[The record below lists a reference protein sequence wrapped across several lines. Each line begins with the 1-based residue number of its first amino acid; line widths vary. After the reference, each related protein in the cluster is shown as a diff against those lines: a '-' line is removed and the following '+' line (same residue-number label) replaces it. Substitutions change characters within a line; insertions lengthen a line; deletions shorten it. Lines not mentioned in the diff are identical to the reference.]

1 MAETENTKNTTE
13 LILENIENGFKEIKK
28 DLENVK
34 AAISETGIAATNTT
48 AGLAND
54 VKKISNKVEEKIKSA
69 DVVTGLAGGS
79 VNISNGF
86 MYSAS
91 SEMIDHNSIGA
102 IPGLTT
108 YTVPDDKNYLIQ
120 WPTKS
125 FMEQTPSDKRNITIN
140 FGKRHFGQLCNTCY
154 RMPKYTDL
162 YNDEPTYNLRVNL
175 NDDSIVLKTKA
186 DLTEDELTMLSTA
199 EIEDTSDVFECKGT
213 ASLPEYTSDFYINGK
228 SPYAAVI
235 KCDQFVVS
243 GNPNVKAVI
252 TDTIIMDE
260 ELILRNRAGMG
271 QYGRQN
277 TIGVIGIH
285 GGNKTSAFKIYV
297 PKGKSKFNLINS
309 TLNPDNEYVKNNISK
324 ISDYATIA
332 DVSFQYYTLI
342 AVEPTEEMTAFL
354 IKEADKL
361 VKLSVSVVSHDFT
374 QYFDYCD
381 LAWAKNK
388 DKEFHYMYRQWFDYL
403 TPTEEDYKY
412 YKFNDDVAQNTFKN
426 YNPQATDYTVTLT
439 DASALK
445 YANTEYG
452 QTVYALGDSS
462 GLYHNKTN
470 TMIIPNKKYAWDF
483 TKAVYCDA
491 DFPFDGSE
499 VNDGASE
506 NTTSDGRSIYS
517 LNISPDPINTPSMY
531 HLVDFYK
538 NNLIDRQNAD
548 VHLLVESDR
557 GYDADTKTYTTYD
570 NVLAQYYLES
580 DYRCLLKHKTH
591 DGSLSDIE
599 NLVIVG
605 ETVYGEPSKYTK
617 YVPYFYN
624 RSIKTI
630 KGTDITIVPFRL
642 EAKQGKVTGVTS
654 EEVAVPETPMEIIL
668 DGNCAV
674 SAWQGGLY
682 YDRTG
687 KHHIITPEK
696 GEYNA
701 KYVHILVDETNP
713 LVTSANACRYRLAL
727 FTKDKTKRYNYT
739 TKTWE
744 EVASYTGDT
753 GTFAELF
760 PEEFAKLTDVV
771 EV

>member
-1 MAETENTKNTTE
+1 MSEPKATTTE
-13 LILENIENGFKEIKK
+13 QILDNITSEFKQIKTDLENIKT
-28 DLENVK
+28 
-34 AAISETGIAATNTT
+34 AISDTGVTVANTT
-48 AGLAND
+48 RGLAND
-54 VKKISNKVEEKIKSA
+54 INKISSKVEENIKAA
-69 DVVTGLAGGS
+69 DVVAGLAGGS

-91 SEMIDHNSIGA
+91 SEVIDHNSIGV

-162 YNDEPTYNLRVNL
+162 YNNDTTYSLRVNL
-175 NDDSIVLKTKA
+175 NDDSIVLKKKI
-186 DLTEDELTMLSTA
+186 DLTEDELTMLDVVGL
-199 EIEDTSDVFECKGT
+199 EDGSDIFECKGT

-235 KCDQFVVS
+235 KCDQFVVT
-243 GNPNVKAVI
+243 GNPNVKAVV

-271 QYGRQN
+271 EYGREN
-277 TIGVIGIH
+277 TMGMIGIH
-285 GGNKTSAFKIYV
+285 GGNTTTAFKIFV

-324 ISDYATIA
+324 ISKYATIA
-332 DVSFQYYTLI
+332 DITYQYYTLI
-342 AVEPTEEMTAFL
+342 AVDPTEEMTAFL
-354 IKEADKL
+354 IKEAEKL
-361 VKLSVSVVSHDFT
+361 AKLSVSIISHDYT
-374 QYFDYCD
+374 KYFDYCE
-381 LAWAKNK
+381 LAWLENK
-388 DKEFHYMYRQWFDYL
+388 DKTFHYMYQQWFDYL
-403 TPTEEDYKY
+403 KPTEEDYTH
-412 YKFNDDVAQNTFKN
+412 YKFSDDVAQNTFRN
-426 YNPQATDYTVTLT
+426 YSPTTTEYIITLSDAYT
-439 DASALK
+439 LK

-452 QTVYALGDSS
+452 EAVYALGDTN

-470 TMIIPNKKYAWDF
+470 TMIIPNKKYTWNF
-483 TKAVYCDA
+483 NKAVYCDT
-491 DFPFDGSE
+491 DFPFDGAESGE
-499 VNDGASE
+499 E
-506 NTTSDGRSIYS
+506 CEHTTDDGRNIY
-517 LNISPDPINTPSMY
+517 NISVYTDLINSPSVY
-531 HLVDFYK
+531 PVIDFYK
-538 NNLIDRQNAD
+538 NNITEIQNAD
-548 VHLLVESDR
+548 VHFIIEPER
-557 GYDADTKTYTTYD
+557 GYDADTKTFTTYE
-570 NVLAQYYLES
+570 NLLVQFYLES
-580 DYRCLLKHKTH
+580 DYRAQLKSKAS

-605 ETVYGEPSKYTK
+605 ETKYGRPSKYTK
-617 YVPYFYN
+617 YLPYFYN

-630 KGTDITIVPFRL
+630 KGTDITLVPFRL
-642 EAKQGKVTGVTS
+642 EAKEGKVTGVTNDD
-654 EEVAVPETPMEIIL
+654 VAVPEAPMEIIL
-668 DGNCAV
+668 DGECAI
-674 SAWQGGLY
+674 SAWRGGLY

-713 LVTSANACRYRLAL
+713 IVTSANACRYRLAL

-744 EVASYTGDT
+744 EVASYTGNT
-753 GTFAELF
+753 ATFAELF
-760 PEEFAKLTDVV
+760 PEEFAKLTDVT

>member
-1 MAETENTKNTTE
+1 MSEPKTTTTE
-13 LILENIENGFKEIKK
+13 QILDNITSEFKQIKTDLENIKT
-28 DLENVK
+28 
-34 AAISETGIAATNTT
+34 AISDTGVTVANTT
-48 AGLAND
+48 RGLAND
-54 VKKISNKVEEKIKSA
+54 INKISSKVEENIKAA
-69 DVVTGLAGGS
+69 DVVAGLAGGS

-91 SEMIDHNSIGA
+91 SEVIDHNSIGV

-162 YNDEPTYNLRVNL
+162 YDNDTTYSLRVNL
-175 NDDSIVLKTKA
+175 NDDSIVLKKKI
-186 DLTEDELTMLSTA
+186 DLTDDELTMLDVVGL
-199 EIEDTSDVFECKGT
+199 EDTSDIFECKGT

-235 KCDQFVVS
+235 KCDQFVVT
-243 GNPNVKAVI
+243 GNPNIKAVV

-271 QYGRQN
+271 TYGRGN
-277 TIGVIGIH
+277 TMGMIGIH
-285 GGNKTSAFKIYV
+285 GGNTTTAFKIFV

-324 ISDYATIA
+324 ISKYATIA
-332 DVSFQYYTLI
+332 DVTYQYYTLI
-342 AVEPTEEMTAFL
+342 AVDPTEEMTAFL
-354 IKEADKL
+354 IKEAEKL
-361 VKLSVSVVSHDFT
+361 AKLSVSIISHDYT
-374 QYFDYCD
+374 KYFDYCE
-381 LAWAKNK
+381 LAWLQNK
-388 DKEFHYMYRQWFDYL
+388 DKTFHYMYQQWFDYL
-403 TPTEEDYKY
+403 KPTEEDYKY
-412 YKFNDDVAQNTFKN
+412 YRFNDDIAQNTFRN
-426 YNPQATDYTVTLT
+426 YSPTTTEYIITLSDAYT
-439 DASALK
+439 LK
-445 YANTEYG
+445 YANTESG
-452 QTVYALGDSS
+452 ESVYSLGDTN

-470 TMIIPNKKYAWDF
+470 TMVIPNKKYTWNF
-483 TKAVYCDA
+483 NKAVYCDT
-491 DFPFDGSE
+491 DFPFDGAE
-499 VNDGASE
+499 AGE
-506 NTTSDGRSIYS
+506 QCEHTTDDGRNIYSISVYTDLINSPSIY
-517 LNISPDPINTPSMY
+517 PII
-531 HLVDFYK
+531 DFYK
-538 NNLIDRQNAD
+538 NNITEIQNAD
-548 VHLLVESDR
+548 VHFIVEPER
-557 GYDADTKTYTTYD
+557 GYDADTKTFTTYE
-570 NVLAQYYLES
+570 NLLVQFYLES
-580 DYRCLLKHKTH
+580 DYRAQLKSKAS

-599 NLVIVG
+599 NLVIIG
-605 ETVYGEPSKYTK
+605 ETRYGRPSKYTK
-617 YVPYFYN
+617 YLPYFYN

-630 KGTDITIVPFRL
+630 KGTDITLVPFRL
-642 EAKQGKVTGVTS
+642 EAKEGKVTGVTNDD
-654 EEVAVPETPMEIIL
+654 VAVPDTPMEIIL
-668 DGNCAV
+668 DGDCAI
-674 SAWQGGLY
+674 SAWRGGLY

-713 LVTSANACRYRLAL
+713 IVTSANACRYRLAL

-744 EVASYTGDT
+744 EVASYSGDT
-753 GTFAELF
+753 ATFAELF
-760 PEEFAKLTDVV
+760 PEEFAKLTDVT

>member
-1 MAETENTKNTTE
+1 MPESKNTTE

-34 AAISETGIAATNTT
+34 AAISETGVAAANTT

-54 VKKISNKVEEKIKSA
+54 VKKISNKVEEKIKAA

-162 YNDEPTYNLRVNL
+162 YNNDTTYNLRVNL
-175 NDDSIVLKTKA
+175 NDDSIVLKKKT
-186 DLTEDELTMLSTA
+186 DLTEDELTMLTTA
-199 EIEDTSDVFECKGT
+199 ELEDTSDVFECKGT

-228 SPYAAVI
+228 APYAAVI

-271 QYGRQN
+271 ENGRQN
-277 TIGVIGIH
+277 SMGVIGIH
-285 GGNKTSAFKIYV
+285 GGNKTTAFKIYV
-297 PKGKSKFNLINS
+297 PKGKPKFNLINS

-381 LAWAKNK
+381 LAWAENK

-403 TPTEEDYKY
+403 TPTEEDYTY
-412 YKFNDDVAQNTFKN
+412 YKFSDDAAQNTFKN
-426 YNPQATDYTVTLT
+426 YNPTVTDYTITLT
-439 DASALK
+439 DATALK

-452 QTVYALGDSS
+452 QDVYALGDSN

-470 TMIIPNKKYAWDF
+470 TMIIPNKKYSWMF
-483 TKAVYCDA
+483 TKAVYCDT
-491 DFPFDGSE
+491 DFPFDGSGT
-499 VNDGASE
+499 NDGPSE
-506 NTTSDGRSIYS
+506 NTTSDGRNIYR
-517 LNISPDPINTPSMY
+517 LNISPDPVTTPSMY
-531 HLVDFYK
+531 QLVDFYK
-538 NNLIDRQNAD
+538 TNLIDNQNAD

-580 DYRCLLKHKTH
+580 DYRVYLKHKAH
-591 DGSLSDIE
+591 DETLSDIE

-605 ETVYGEPSKYTK
+605 ETVYGKPSKYTK

-642 EAKQGKVTGVTS
+642 EVKQGKVTGVTS
-654 EEVAVPETPMEIIL
+654 DEVAVPEAPMEIIL
-668 DGNCAV
+668 DGNCAI
-674 SAWQGGLY
+674 SAWKGGLY

-713 LVTSANACRYRLAL
+713 IVTSANACRYRLAL

-753 GTFAELF
+753 ATFAELF
-760 PEEFAKLTDVV
+760 PEEFAKLTDVT

>member
-1 MAETENTKNTTE
+1 MAKEQQASATEQ
-13 LILENIENGFKEIKK
+13 ILANIELEFKEIKN
-28 DLENVK
+28 DLDNVK
-34 AAISETGIAATNTT
+34 AAISETGIAVANTT

-54 VKKISNKVEEKIKSA
+54 VKKISNKVEEKIKAA

-91 SEMIDHNSIGA
+91 SEMINHNSIGA
-102 IPGLTT
+102 IPGLTE

-140 FGKRHFGQLCNTCY
+140 FGKRHFGQLCNTSY

-162 YNDEPTYNLRVNL
+162 YYNDTTYSLRVNL
-175 NDDSIVLKTKA
+175 NDDSIVLKKKA
-186 DLTEDELTMLSTA
+186 DLTEDELTMLTA
-199 EIEDTSDVFECKGT
+199 AELEDGSDIFECEGT
-213 ASLPEYTSDFYINGK
+213 VSLPEYTSDFYINGK
-228 SPYAAVI
+228 APYAAVI
-235 KCDQFVVS
+235 KCDQFVVT
-243 GNPNVKAVI
+243 GNPNVKAVV

-271 QYGRQN
+271 EYGRTN
-277 TIGVIGIH
+277 TMGIIGIH
-285 GGNKTSAFKIYV
+285 GGNKTTAFKIFV

-332 DVSFQYYTLI
+332 DVTYQYYTLI
-342 AVEPTEEMTAFL
+342 AVDPTEEMTAFL

-361 VKLSVSVVSHDFT
+361 AKLSVSIISHDYT
-374 QYFDYCD
+374 KYFNYCE
-381 LAWAKNK
+381 LVWKENK
-388 DKEFHYMYRQWFDYL
+388 DFHYMYQQWFDYL
-403 TPTEEDYKY
+403 VPTEEDYKY
-412 YKFNDDVAQNTFKN
+412 YKFSDDNAQNTFKN
-426 YNPQATDYTVTLT
+426 YNPAAMDYTITIM
-439 DASALK
+439 DATALK
-445 YANTEYG
+445 TANTEYG
-452 QTVYALGDSS
+452 QSVYALGDNS

-470 TMIIPNKKYAWDF
+470 TMVIPNKKYNWLF
-483 TKAVYCDA
+483 TKAVYCDI

-499 VNDGASE
+499 GNDGPSE
-506 NTTSDGRSIYS
+506 PTTDDGRNIYTLSI
-517 LNISPDPINTPSMY
+517 LTDPINTASMY
-531 HLVDFYK
+531 HLVNFYK
-538 NNLIDRQNAD
+538 NNIIDNQNAE

-557 GYDADTKTYTTYD
+557 GYDADTKTFTTYD
-570 NVLAQYYLES
+570 NNLAQYYLES
-580 DYRCLLKHKTH
+580 DYRVQLKHKSR
-591 DGSLSDIE
+591 DESIGDIE
-599 NLVIVG
+599 NLVIIG
-605 ETVYGEPSKYTK
+605 ETVYGSPSKYTN
-617 YVPYFYN
+617 YIPYFYN
-624 RSIKTI
+624 RNIKTI
-630 KGTDITIVPFRL
+630 KGTDITLVPLRL
-642 EAKQGKVTGVTS
+642 EDKEGKVTGVTS
-654 EEVAVPETPMEIIL
+654 DEVAVPEAPMEIIL
-668 DGNCAV
+668 DGNCAI

-687 KHHIITPEK
+687 KHHIITPAK

-713 LVTSANACRYRLAL
+713 IVTSANACRYRLAL
-727 FTKDKTKRYNYT
+727 FTKDKSKRYNYT

-753 GTFAELF
+753 STFAELF

>member
-1 MAETENTKNTTE
+1 MPESKSTTE
-13 LILENIENGFKEIKK
+13 LILKNIENGFKEIKK

-34 AAISETGIAATNTT
+34 AAISDTGVAPANTT
-48 AGLAND
+48 AGLVND
-54 VKKISNKVEEKIKSA
+54 VKKISNKVEEKIKAA

-108 YTVPDDKNYLIQ
+108 YTVPEDKNYLIQ

-140 FGKRHFGQLCNTCY
+140 FSKRHFGQLCNTSY

-162 YNDEPTYNLRVNL
+162 YDNDTTYNLRVNL
-175 NDDSIVLKTKA
+175 NDDSIVLKKKT
-186 DLTEDELTMLSTA
+186 DLTEDELTMLTTA
-199 EIEDTSDVFECKGT
+199 ELEETSDVFECKGT

-228 SPYAAVI
+228 APYAAVI

-243 GNPNVKAVI
+243 GNPNVKAVV

-260 ELILRNRAGMG
+260 ELILRYRAGMG
-271 QYGRQN
+271 QNGRQN
-277 TIGVIGIH
+277 SMGMIGAN
-285 GGNKTSAFKIYV
+285 GGNKSTAFKIFV

-309 TLNPDNEYVKNNISK
+309 TLNPDNEYVKNNISE

-332 DVSFQYYTLI
+332 DASFQYYTLI

-361 VKLSVSVVSHDFT
+361 VKLSVSVVTHDFT
-374 QYFDYCD
+374 KYFDYCELD
-381 LAWAKNK
+381 WVENK
-388 DKEFHYMYRQWFDYL
+388 DKAFHYMYQQWFDYL

-412 YKFNDDVAQNTFKN
+412 YKFSDDVSQNTFKN
-426 YNPQATDYTVTLT
+426 YNPLATDYTITLS
-439 DASALK
+439 DANTLK
-445 YANTEYG
+445 YANTEFG
-452 QTVYALGDSS
+452 QSVYALGDTS
-462 GLYHNKTN
+462 GIYHNKTN
-470 TMIIPNKKYAWDF
+470 TMIIPNKKYKYDF
-483 TKAVYCDA
+483 TKAVYCDT

-499 VNDGASE
+499 ANEPDE
-506 NTTSDGRSIYS
+506 NTTDDGRNIYTLSIFTD
-517 LNISPDPINTPSMY
+517 IVNTPSVY
-531 HLVDFYK
+531 PVVDFYK
-538 NNLIDRQNAD
+538 NNLTETQNAD
-548 VHLLVESDR
+548 VHFIVEADR
-557 GYDADTKTYTTYD
+557 GYDAGTKTFTTYD
-570 NVLAQYYLES
+570 NNLAQYYLES
-580 DYRCLLKHKTH
+580 DYRVKLKHKAH
-591 DGSLSDIE
+591 DETLSDIE

-605 ETVYGEPSKYTK
+605 ETTYGKPSKYTK

-642 EAKQGKVTGVTS
+642 EDKQGKVTGVTS
-654 EEVAVPETPMEIIL
+654 DEVTVPEAPMEIIL

-674 SAWQGGLY
+674 SAWKGGLY
-682 YDRTG
+682 YDHTG

-713 LVTSANACRYRLAL
+713 LVASANACRYRLAL

-753 GTFAELF
+753 ATFAELF

>member
-1 MAETENTKNTTE
+1 MSEPKATTTE
-13 LILENIENGFKEIKK
+13 QILDNITSEFKQIKTDLENIKT
-28 DLENVK
+28 
-34 AAISETGIAATNTT
+34 AISDTGVTVANTT
-48 AGLAND
+48 RGLAND
-54 VKKISNKVEEKIKSA
+54 INKISSKVEENIKAA
-69 DVVTGLAGGS
+69 DVVAGLAGGS

-91 SEMIDHNSIGA
+91 SEVIDHNSIGV

-108 YTVPDDKNYLIQ
+108 YTVPEDKNYLIQ

-140 FGKRHFGQLCNTCY
+140 FGKRHFGQLCNTSY

-162 YNDEPTYNLRVNL
+162 YNNDTTYSLRVNL
-175 NDDSIVLKTKA
+175 NDDSIVLKKKA
-186 DLTEDELTMLSTA
+186 DLTEDELTMLDVVGL
-199 EIEDTSDVFECKGT
+199 EDGSDIFECKGT

-243 GNPNVKAVI
+243 GNPNIKAVV

-271 QYGRQN
+271 TYGRGN
-277 TIGVIGIH
+277 TMGMIGIH
-285 GGNKTSAFKIYV
+285 GGNTTTAFKIFV

-324 ISDYATIA
+324 ISKYATIA
-332 DVSFQYYTLI
+332 DVTYQYYTLI
-342 AVEPTEEMTAFL
+342 AVDPTEEMTAFL
-354 IKEADKL
+354 IKEAEKL
-361 VKLSVSVVSHDFT
+361 AKLSVSIISHDYT
-374 QYFDYCD
+374 KYFDYCE
-381 LAWAKNK
+381 LAWLQNK
-388 DKEFHYMYRQWFDYL
+388 DKTFHYMYQQWFDYL
-403 TPTEEDYKY
+403 KPTEEDYTY
-412 YKFNDDVAQNTFKN
+412 YKFSDDVAQNTFRN
-426 YNPQATDYTVTLT
+426 YSPTTTEYIITLSDAYT
-439 DASALK
+439 LK
-445 YANTEYG
+445 YANTESG
-452 QTVYALGDSS
+452 ESVYSLGDTN

-470 TMIIPNKKYAWDF
+470 TMIIPNKKYTWNF
-483 TKAVYCDA
+483 NKAVYCDT

-499 VNDGASE
+499 AGE
-506 NTTSDGRSIYS
+506 QCEHTTDDGRNIYSISVYTDLINSPSIY
-517 LNISPDPINTPSMY
+517 PII
-531 HLVDFYK
+531 DFYK
-538 NNLIDRQNAD
+538 NNITEIQNAD
-548 VHLLVESDR
+548 VHFIIEPER
-557 GYDADTKTYTTYD
+557 GYDADTKTFTTYE
-570 NVLAQYYLES
+570 NLLVQFYLES
-580 DYRCLLKHKTH
+580 DYRAQLKSKTS

-605 ETVYGEPSKYTK
+605 ETKYGRPSKYTK
-617 YVPYFYN
+617 YLPYFYN

-630 KGTDITIVPFRL
+630 KGTDITLVPFRL
-642 EAKQGKVTGVTS
+642 EAKEGKVTGVTNDD
-654 EEVAVPETPMEIIL
+654 VAVPDAPMEIIL
-668 DGNCAV
+668 DGECAI
-674 SAWQGGLY
+674 SAWKGGLY

-701 KYVHILVDETNP
+701 KYVHILVDETNTI
-713 LVTSANACRYRLAL
+713 VTSANACRYRLAL

-753 GTFAELF
+753 ATFAELF
-760 PEEFAKLTDVV
+760 PEEFAKLTDVT

>member
-1 MAETENTKNTTE
+1 MPESKSTTE
-13 LILENIENGFKEIKK
+13 LILKNIENGFKEIKK

-34 AAISETGIAATNTT
+34 AAISDTGVAPANTT

-54 VKKISNKVEEKIKSA
+54 VKKISNKVEEKIKAA

-91 SEMIDHNSIGA
+91 SEMINHNSIGA

-108 YTVPDDKNYLIQ
+108 YTVPEDKNYLIQ

-140 FGKRHFGQLCNTCY
+140 FGKRHFGQLCNTSY

-162 YNDEPTYNLRVNL
+162 YDNDTTYSLRVNL
-175 NDDSIVLKTKA
+175 NDDSIVLKKKT
-186 DLTEDELTMLSTA
+186 DLTEDELTMLTTA
-199 EIEDTSDVFECKGT
+199 ELEETSDVFECKGT

-228 SPYAAVI
+228 APYAAVI

-243 GNPNVKAVI
+243 GNPNVKAVV

-271 QYGRQN
+271 QNGRQN
-277 TIGVIGIH
+277 SMGMIGVN
-285 GGNKTSAFKIYV
+285 GGNKSTAFKIFV
-297 PKGKSKFNLINS
+297 PKGKPKFNLINS
-309 TLNPDNEYVKNNISK
+309 TLNPDNEYVKNNISE

-332 DVSFQYYTLI
+332 DASFQYYTLI

-361 VKLSVSVVSHDFT
+361 VKLSVSVVTHDFT
-374 QYFDYCD
+374 KYFDYCELD
-381 LAWAKNK
+381 WLENK
-388 DKEFHYMYRQWFDYL
+388 DKEFHYMYQQWFDYL

-412 YKFNDDVAQNTFKN
+412 YKFSDDVSQNTFKN
-426 YNPQATDYTVTLT
+426 YNPAATDYTITLS
-439 DASALK
+439 DANTLK
-445 YANTEYG
+445 YANTESG
-452 QTVYALGDSS
+452 QSVYALGDTS
-462 GLYHNKTN
+462 GIYHNKTN
-470 TMIIPNKKYAWDF
+470 TMIIPNKKYRYDF
-483 TKAVYCDA
+483 TKAVYCDT

-499 VNDGASE
+499 ANETDE
-506 NTTSDGRSIYS
+506 NTTDDGRNIYTLSIFTD
-517 LNISPDPINTPSMY
+517 IINTPSVY
-531 HLVDFYK
+531 PVVDFYK
-538 NNLIDRQNAD
+538 NNLTETQNAD
-548 VHLLVESDR
+548 VHFIVEGDR
-557 GYDADTKTYTTYD
+557 GYDAGTKTFTTYD
-570 NVLAQYYLES
+570 NTLAQYYLES
-580 DYRCLLKHKTH
+580 DYRVKLKHKAH
-591 DGSLSDIE
+591 DETLSDIE

-605 ETVYGEPSKYTK
+605 ETTYGKPSKYTK

-624 RSIKTI
+624 HSIKTI

-642 EAKQGKVTGVTS
+642 EDKQGKVTGVTS
-654 EEVAVPETPMEIIL
+654 DEVAVPEAPMEIIL

-674 SAWQGGLY
+674 SAWKGGLY

-753 GTFAELF
+753 ATFAELF

>member
-1 MAETENTKNTTE
+1 MPESKNTTE

-34 AAISETGIAATNTT
+34 AAISETGVAAANTT

-54 VKKISNKVEEKIKSA
+54 VKKISNKVEEKIKAA

-175 NDDSIVLKTKA
+175 NDDSIVLKKKT
-186 DLTEDELTMLSTA
+186 DLTEDELTMLTTA
-199 EIEDTSDVFECKGT
+199 ELEETSDVFEYKGT

-228 SPYAAVI
+228 APYAAVI

-260 ELILRNRAGMG
+260 ELILRYRAGMG

-277 TIGVIGIH
+277 SMGMIGTN
-285 GGNKTSAFKIYV
+285 GGNKSTAFKIFV

-309 TLNPDNEYVKNNISK
+309 TLNPDNEYVKNNISE

-332 DVSFQYYTLI
+332 DASFQYYTLI

-374 QYFDYCD
+374 KYFDYCELD
-381 LAWAKNK
+381 WVENK
-388 DKEFHYMYRQWFDYL
+388 DKEFHYMYQQWFDYL

-412 YKFNDDVAQNTFKN
+412 YKFSDEVSQNTFKN
-426 YNPQATDYTVTLT
+426 YNPTATDYTITLS
-439 DASALK
+439 DANTLK
-445 YANTEYG
+445 YANTESG
-452 QTVYALGDSS
+452 QSVYALGDTS
-462 GLYHNKTN
+462 GIYHNKTN
-470 TMIIPNKKYAWDF
+470 TMIIPNKKYKYDF
-483 TKAVYCDA
+483 TKAVYCDT

-499 VNDGASE
+499 ANETDE
-506 NTTSDGRSIYS
+506 NTTDDGRNIYTLSIFTD
-517 LNISPDPINTPSMY
+517 IVNTPSVY
-531 HLVDFYK
+531 PVVDFYK
-538 NNLIDRQNAD
+538 NNLTETQNAD
-548 VHLLVESDR
+548 VHFIVEADR
-557 GYDADTKTYTTYD
+557 GYAADTKTFTTYD
-570 NVLAQYYLES
+570 NNLAQYYLES
-580 DYRCLLKHKTH
+580 DYRVKLKHKAH
-591 DGSLSDIE
+591 DETLSDIE

-605 ETVYGEPSKYTK
+605 ETTYGKPSKYTK

-642 EAKQGKVTGVTS
+642 EDKQGKVTGVTS
-654 EEVAVPETPMEIIL
+654 DEVAVPEAPMEIIL

-753 GTFAELF
+753 ATFAELF

>member
-1 MAETENTKNTTE
+1 MAETDNTKNTTE

-34 AAISETGIAATNTT
+34 AAISETGVAAANTT

-108 YTVPDDKNYLIQ
+108 YTVPEDKNYLIQ

-175 NDDSIVLKTKA
+175 NDDSIVLKTKT
-186 DLTEDELTMLSTA
+186 DLTEDELTMLTTA
-199 EIEDTSDVFECKGT
+199 ELEDTSDIFECKGT

-228 SPYAAVI
+228 APYAAVI

-243 GNPNVKAVI
+243 GNPNVKAVV

-271 QYGRQN
+271 ENGRQN
-277 TIGVIGIH
+277 SMGVIGIH
-285 GGNKTSAFKIYV
+285 GGNKTTAFKIYV

-324 ISDYATIA
+324 ISDYATIT

-381 LAWAKNK
+381 LAWAENK

-412 YKFNDDVAQNTFKN
+412 YKFSDNVSQNTFKN
-426 YNPQATDYTVTLT
+426 YNPTVTDYTITLT
-439 DASALK
+439 DATALK

-452 QTVYALGDSS
+452 QDVYALGDSN

-470 TMIIPNKKYAWDF
+470 TMIIPNKKYSWMF
-483 TKAVYCDA
+483 TKAVYCDT

-499 VNDGASE
+499 TNDGPSE
-506 NTTSDGRSIYS
+506 NTTSDGRNIYR
-517 LNISPDPINTPSMY
+517 LNISPDPVTTPSMY

-580 DYRCLLKHKTH
+580 DYRVYLKHKTH

-624 RSIKTI
+624 RNIKTI

-642 EAKQGKVTGVTS
+642 EDKQGKVTGVTS
-654 EEVAVPETPMEIIL
+654 DEVAVPETPMEIIL

>member
-1 MAETENTKNTTE
+1 MSEPKTTTTE
-13 LILENIENGFKEIKK
+13 QILDNITSEFKQIKTDLENIKT
-28 DLENVK
+28 
-34 AAISETGIAATNTT
+34 AISDTGVTVANTT
-48 AGLAND
+48 RGLAND
-54 VKKISNKVEEKIKSA
+54 INKISSKVEENIKAA
-69 DVVTGLAGGS
+69 DVVAGLAGGS

-91 SEMIDHNSIGA
+91 SEVIDHNSIGV

-140 FGKRHFGQLCNTCY
+140 FGKRHFGQLCNTSY

-162 YNDEPTYNLRVNL
+162 YDNDTTYNLRVNL
-175 NDDSIVLKTKA
+175 NDDSIVLKKKA
-186 DLTEDELTMLSTA
+186 DLTEDELTMLDVVGL
-199 EIEDTSDVFECKGT
+199 EDGSDIFECKGT

-235 KCDQFVVS
+235 KCDQFVVT
-243 GNPNVKAVI
+243 GNPNIKAVV

-271 QYGRQN
+271 TYGRGN
-277 TIGVIGIH
+277 TMGMIGIH
-285 GGNKTSAFKIYV
+285 GGNTTTAFKIFV

-324 ISDYATIA
+324 ISKYATIA
-332 DVSFQYYTLI
+332 DVTYQYYTLI
-342 AVEPTEEMTAFL
+342 AVYPTEEMTAFL
-354 IKEADKL
+354 IKEAEKL
-361 VKLSVSVVSHDFT
+361 AKLSVSIISHDYT
-374 QYFDYCD
+374 KYFDYCE
-381 LAWAKNK
+381 LAWLENK
-388 DKEFHYMYRQWFDYL
+388 DKTFHYMYQQWFDYL
-403 TPTEEDYKY
+403 KPTEEDYKY
-412 YKFNDDVAQNTFKN
+412 YRFNDDISQNTFRN
-426 YNPQATDYTVTLT
+426 YSPTTTEYIITFSDAYT
-439 DASALK
+439 LK
-445 YANTEYG
+445 YANTESG
-452 QTVYALGDSS
+452 ESVYALGDTN

-470 TMIIPNKKYAWDF
+470 TIVIPNKKYTWNF
-483 TKAVYCDA
+483 NKAVYCDT

-499 VNDGASE
+499 AGE
-506 NTTSDGRSIYS
+506 QCEHTTDDGRNIYS
-517 LNISPDPINTPSMY
+517 LNIYTDLINSPSVYPVI
-531 HLVDFYK
+531 DFYK
-538 NNLIDRQNAD
+538 NNITEIQNAD
-548 VHLLVESDR
+548 VHFIIEPER
-557 GYDADTKTYTTYD
+557 GYDADTKTFTTYE
-570 NVLAQYYLES
+570 NLLVQFYLES
-580 DYRCLLKHKTH
+580 DYRAQLKSKAS

-605 ETVYGEPSKYTK
+605 ETKYGRLSKYTK
-617 YVPYFYN
+617 YLPYFYN

-630 KGTDITIVPFRL
+630 KGTDITLVPFRL
-642 EAKQGKVTGVTS
+642 EAKEGKVTGVTNDD
-654 EEVAVPETPMEIIL
+654 VAVPDTPMEIIL
-668 DGNCAV
+668 DGECAI
-674 SAWQGGLY
+674 SAWKGGLY

-713 LVTSANACRYRLAL
+713 IVTSANACRYRLAL

-753 GTFAELF
+753 ATFTELF
-760 PEEFAKLTDVV
+760 PEEFAKLTDVT

>member
-1 MAETENTKNTTE
+1 MSEPKTTTTE
-13 LILENIENGFKEIKK
+13 QILANIKSEFKQIKT
-28 DLENVK
+28 DLDNVK
-34 AAISETGIAATNTT
+34 TAISETGITAANTI

-54 VKKISNKVEEKIKSA
+54 VKKISNKVEENIKA
-69 DVVTGLAGGS
+69 AEVVTGLAGGS

-91 SEMIDHNSIGA
+91 SETFDHNSIGA
-102 IPGLTT
+102 IPGLST

-140 FGKRHFGQLCNTCY
+140 FGKRHFGQLCNTSY

-162 YNDEPTYNLRVNL
+162 YNNDTTYNLRVNL

-199 EIEDTSDVFECKGT
+199 GIEDGSDIFECKGT
-213 ASLPEYTSDFYINGK
+213 VSLPEYTSDFYINGK
-228 SPYAAVI
+228 APYAAVI

-243 GNPNVKAVI
+243 GNPNVKAVV

-271 QYGRQN
+271 EYGRTN
-277 TIGVIGIH
+277 TMGIVGIY
-285 GGNKTSAFKIYV
+285 GGNTTTAFKIFV

-332 DVSFQYYTLI
+332 DVTYQYYTLI
-342 AVEPTEEMTAFL
+342 AVDPTEEMTAFL
-354 IKEADKL
+354 IKEAEKL
-361 VKLSVSVVSHDFT
+361 AKLSVSIISHDYT
-374 QYFDYCD
+374 KYFDYCE
-381 LAWAKNK
+381 LAWLENK
-388 DKEFHYMYRQWFDYL
+388 DKTFHYMYQQWFDYL
-403 TPTEEDYKY
+403 KPTEEDYKY
-412 YKFNDDVAQNTFKN
+412 YRFNDDIAQNTFRN
-426 YNPQATDYTVTLT
+426 YSPTTTEYIITLSDAYT
-439 DASALK
+439 LK
-445 YANTEYG
+445 YANTESG
-452 QTVYALGDSS
+452 ESVYALGDTN

-470 TMIIPNKKYAWDF
+470 TIVIPNKKYTWNF
-483 TKAVYCDA
+483 NKAVYCDT
-491 DFPFDGSE
+491 DFPFDGAESGE
-499 VNDGASE
+499 DCE
-506 NTTSDGRSIYS
+506 HTTDDGRNIYSISVYTDLINSPSIY
-517 LNISPDPINTPSMY
+517 PII
-531 HLVDFYK
+531 DFYK
-538 NNLIDRQNAD
+538 NNITEIQNAD
-548 VHLLVESDR
+548 VHFIIEPER
-557 GYDADTKTYTTYD
+557 GYDADTKTFTTYE
-570 NVLAQYYLES
+570 NLLVQFYLES
-580 DYRCLLKHKTH
+580 DYRAQLKSKAS

-599 NLVIVG
+599 NLVIIG
-605 ETVYGEPSKYTK
+605 ETRYGRPSKYTK
-617 YVPYFYN
+617 YLPYFYN

-630 KGTDITIVPFRL
+630 KGTDITLVPFRL
-642 EAKQGKVTGVTS
+642 EAKEGKVTGVTNDD
-654 EEVAVPETPMEIIL
+654 VAVPDAPMEIIL
-668 DGNCAV
+668 DGECAI
-674 SAWQGGLY
+674 SAWRGGLY

-713 LVTSANACRYRLAL
+713 IVTSANACRYRLAL

-744 EVASYTGDT
+744 EVASYSGDT
-753 GTFAELF
+753 ATFAELF
-760 PEEFAKLTDVV
+760 PEEFAKLTDVT

>member
-1 MAETENTKNTTE
+1 MPEVKSNTTE
-13 LILENIENGFKEIKK
+13 IILANIASEFKEIKK
-28 DLENVK
+28 DLDNVK
-34 AAISETGIAATNTT
+34 AAIIETGVAAANTT

-54 VKKISNKVEEKIKSA
+54 VKKISNKVEEKIKAA

-91 SEMIDHNSIGA
+91 SEMINHNSIGV
-102 IPGLTT
+102 IPGLTE

-140 FGKRHFGQLCNTCY
+140 FGKRHFGQLCNTSY

-162 YNDEPTYNLRVNL
+162 YYNDTTYNLRVNL

-199 EIEDTSDVFECKGT
+199 GIEEGSDIFECKGT
-213 ASLPEYTSDFYINGK
+213 VSLPEYTSDFYINGK

-271 QYGRQN
+271 EYGRTN
-277 TIGVIGIH
+277 TMGIVGIY
-285 GGNKTSAFKIYV
+285 GGNTTTAFKIFV

-332 DVSFQYYTLI
+332 DVTYQYYTLI
-342 AVEPTEEMTAFL
+342 AVDPTEEMTAFL

-361 VKLSVSVVSHDFT
+361 AKLSVSVISHDYT
-374 QYFDYCD
+374 KYFNYCE
-381 LAWAKNK
+381 LVWKENK
-388 DKEFHYMYRQWFDYL
+388 DFHYMYQQWFDYL
-403 TPTEEDYKY
+403 VPTEEDYKY
-412 YKFNDDVAQNTFKN
+412 YKFSDDNAQNTFKN
-426 YNPQATDYTVTLT
+426 YNPAAADYTITIM
-439 DASALK
+439 DATALK
-445 YANTEYG
+445 TANTEYG
-452 QTVYALGDSS
+452 QSVYTLGDNS

-470 TMIIPNKKYAWDF
+470 TMVIPNKKYNWLF
-483 TKAVYCDA
+483 TKAVYCDI

-499 VNDGASE
+499 GNDGPSE
-506 NTTSDGRSIYS
+506 PTTDDGRNIYTLSI
-517 LNISPDPINTPSMY
+517 LTDPINTASMY
-531 HLVDFYK
+531 QLVNFHK
-538 NNLIDRQNAD
+538 NNIIDNQNAD
-548 VHLLVESDR
+548 IHLLVESSR
-557 GYDADTKTYTTYD
+557 GYDTDTKTFTTYD
-570 NVLAQYYLES
+570 NNLAQYYLES
-580 DYRCLLKHKTH
+580 DYRVQLKHKIPLDETI
-591 DGSLSDIE
+591 SDIE

-605 ETVYGEPSKYTK
+605 ETEHGVLSKYTN
-617 YVPYFYN
+617 YIPYFYN
-624 RSIKTI
+624 RNIKTI
-630 KGTDITIVPFRL
+630 KGTDITLVPLHL
-642 EAKQGKVTGVTS
+642 EEKEGKVTGVTS
-654 EEVAVPETPMEIIL
+654 DEAPVPDTAMEIIL
-668 DGNCAV
+668 DGNCAI

-744 EVASYTGDT
+744 EVASYAGDT
-753 GTFAELF
+753 ATFAELF
-760 PEEFAKLTDVV
+760 PEDFAKLTDVV

>member
-1 MAETENTKNTTE
+1 MPEAKSNTTE
-13 LILENIENGFKEIKK
+13 IILANIATEFKEIKK
-28 DLENVK
+28 DLDNVK
-34 AAISETGIAATNTT
+34 AAISETGIAVANTT

-54 VKKISNKVEEKIKSA
+54 VKKISNKVEEKIKAA
-69 DVVTGLAGGS
+69 DVVIGLAGGS

-102 IPGLTT
+102 IPGLTE
-108 YTVPDDKNYLIQ
+108 YTVPDDKNFLIQ

-125 FMEQTPSDKRNITIN
+125 YMEQTPSDKRNITIN
-140 FGKRHFGQLCNTCY
+140 FGKRHFGQLCNTSY

-162 YNDEPTYNLRVNL
+162 YYNDTTYNLRVNL
-175 NDDSIVLKTKA
+175 NDDSIILKTKA
-186 DLTEDELTMLSTA
+186 DLTEDELTMLTA
-199 EIEDTSDVFECKGT
+199 AELEDGSDIFECNGT
-213 ASLPEYTSDFYINGK
+213 VSLPEYTSDFYINGK
-228 SPYAAVI
+228 APYAAVI
-235 KCDQFVVS
+235 KCDQFVVT
-243 GNPNVKAVI
+243 GNPNVKAVV

-271 QYGRQN
+271 EYGRTN
-277 TIGVIGIH
+277 TMGIVGIY
-285 GGNKTSAFKIYV
+285 GGNTTTAFKIFV

-332 DVSFQYYTLI
+332 DVTYQYYTLI
-342 AVEPTEEMTAFL
+342 AVDPTEEMTAFL

-361 VKLSVSVVSHDFT
+361 AKLSVSVISHDYT
-374 QYFDYCD
+374 KYFNYCE
-381 LAWAKNK
+381 LVWKENK
-388 DKEFHYMYRQWFDYL
+388 DFHYMYQQWFDYL
-403 TPTEEDYKY
+403 VPTEEDYKY
-412 YKFNDDVAQNTFKN
+412 YKFSDDNAQNTFKN
-426 YNPQATDYTVTLT
+426 YNPAAIDYTITIM
-439 DASALK
+439 DATALK
-445 YANTEYG
+445 TANTEYG
-452 QTVYALGDSS
+452 QSVYALGDNS

-470 TMIIPNKKYAWDF
+470 TMVIPNKKYNWLF
-483 TKAVYCDA
+483 TKAVYCDI

-499 VNDGASE
+499 GNDGPSE
-506 NTTSDGRSIYS
+506 PTTDDGRNIYTLSI
-517 LNISPDPINTPSMY
+517 LTDPINTASMY
-531 HLVDFYK
+531 HLVNFYK
-538 NNLIDRQNAD
+538 NNIIDNQNAD

-557 GYDADTKTYTTYD
+557 GYDADTKTFTTYD
-570 NVLAQYYLES
+570 NNLAQYYLES
-580 DYRCLLKHKTH
+580 DYRVQLKHKSR
-591 DGSLSDIE
+591 DESVGDIE

-605 ETVYGEPSKYTK
+605 ETVYGTPSKYTN
-617 YVPYFYN
+617 YIPYFYN
-624 RSIKTI
+624 RNIKTI
-630 KGTDITIVPFRL
+630 KGTDITLVPLRL
-642 EAKQGKVTGVTS
+642 EDKEGKVTGVTS
-654 EEVAVPETPMEIIL
+654 DEVAVPEAPMEIIL
-668 DGNCAV
+668 DGNCAI

-701 KYVHILVDETNP
+701 KYVHILVDETNL
-713 LVTSANACRYRLAL
+713 LVASANACRYRLAL

-753 GTFAELF
+753 ATFAELF

>member
-1 MAETENTKNTTE
+1 MPEAKSNTTE
-13 LILENIENGFKEIKK
+13 IILANIATEFKEIKK
-28 DLENVK
+28 DLDNVK
-34 AAISETGIAATNTT
+34 AAISETGIAVANTT

-54 VKKISNKVEEKIKSA
+54 VKKISNKVEEKIKAA
-69 DVVTGLAGGS
+69 DVVIGLAGGS

-102 IPGLTT
+102 IPGLTE
-108 YTVPDDKNYLIQ
+108 YTVPDDKNFLIQ

-125 FMEQTPSDKRNITIN
+125 YMEQTPSDKRNITIN
-140 FGKRHFGQLCNTCY
+140 FGKHHFGQLCNTSY

-162 YNDEPTYNLRVNL
+162 YYNDTTYNLRVNL

-186 DLTEDELTMLSTA
+186 DLTEDELTMLTA
-199 EIEDTSDVFECKGT
+199 AELEDGSDIFECNGT
-213 ASLPEYTSDFYINGK
+213 VSLPEYTSDFYINGK
-228 SPYAAVI
+228 APYAAVI
-235 KCDQFVVS
+235 KCDQFVVT
-243 GNPNVKAVI
+243 GNPNVKAVV

-260 ELILRNRAGMG
+260 ELILRHRAGMG
-271 QYGRQN
+271 EYGRTN
-277 TIGVIGIH
+277 TMGIIGIH
-285 GGNKTSAFKIYV
+285 GGNKTTAFKIFV

-332 DVSFQYYTLI
+332 DVTYQYYTLI
-342 AVEPTEEMTAFL
+342 AVDPTEEMTAFL

-361 VKLSVSVVSHDFT
+361 AKLSVSIISHDYT
-374 QYFDYCD
+374 KYFNYCE
-381 LAWAKNK
+381 LVWKENK
-388 DKEFHYMYRQWFDYL
+388 DFHYMYQQWFDYL
-403 TPTEEDYKY
+403 VPTEEDYKY
-412 YKFNDDVAQNTFKN
+412 YKFSDDNAQNTFKN
-426 YNPQATDYTVTLT
+426 YNPAAIDYTITIM
-439 DASALK
+439 DATALK
-445 YANTEYG
+445 TANTEYG
-452 QTVYALGDSS
+452 QSVYALGDNS

-470 TMIIPNKKYAWDF
+470 TMVIPNKKYNWLF
-483 TKAVYCDA
+483 TKAVYCDI

-499 VNDGASE
+499 GNDGPSE
-506 NTTSDGRSIYS
+506 PTTDDGRNIYTLSI
-517 LNISPDPINTPSMY
+517 LTDPINTASMY
-531 HLVDFYK
+531 HLVNFYK
-538 NNLIDRQNAD
+538 NNIIDNQNAD

-557 GYDADTKTYTTYD
+557 GYDANTKTFTTYD
-570 NVLAQYYLES
+570 NNLAQYYLES
-580 DYRCLLKHKTH
+580 DYRVQLKHKSR
-591 DGSLSDIE
+591 DESIGDIE

-605 ETVYGEPSKYTK
+605 ETVYGSPSKYTN
-617 YVPYFYN
+617 YIPYFYN
-624 RSIKTI
+624 RNIKTI
-630 KGTDITIVPFRL
+630 KGTDITLVPLRL
-642 EAKQGKVTGVTS
+642 EDKEGKVTGVTS
-654 EEVAVPETPMEIIL
+654 DEVAVPEAPMEIIL
-668 DGNCAV
+668 DGNCAI

-687 KHHIITPEK
+687 KHHIITPAK

-713 LVTSANACRYRLAL
+713 IVTSANACRYRLAL

-739 TKTWE
+739 TKAWE

-753 GTFAELF
+753 ATFAELF

>member
-1 MAETENTKNTTE
+1 MSEPKTTTTE
-13 LILENIENGFKEIKK
+13 QILDNITSEFKQIKTDLENIKT
-28 DLENVK
+28 
-34 AAISETGIAATNTT
+34 AISDTGVTVANTT
-48 AGLAND
+48 RGLAND
-54 VKKISNKVEEKIKSA
+54 INKISSKVEENIKAA
-69 DVVTGLAGGS
+69 DVVAGLAGGS

-91 SEMIDHNSIGA
+91 SEVIDHNSIGV

-108 YTVPDDKNYLIQ
+108 YTVPEDKNYLIQ

-140 FGKRHFGQLCNTCY
+140 FGKRHFGQLCNTSY

-162 YNDEPTYNLRVNL
+162 YNNDTTYSLRVNL
-175 NDDSIVLKTKA
+175 NDDSIVLKKKA
-186 DLTEDELTMLSTA
+186 DLTEDELTMLDVVGL
-199 EIEDTSDVFECKGT
+199 EDGSDIFECKGT

-235 KCDQFVVS
+235 KCDQFVVT

-271 QYGRQN
+271 TYGRGN
-277 TIGVIGIH
+277 TMGMIGIH
-285 GGNKTSAFKIYV
+285 GGNTTTAFKIFV

-309 TLNPDNEYVKNNISK
+309 TLNPDNEHVKNNISK
-324 ISDYATIA
+324 ISKYATIA
-332 DVSFQYYTLI
+332 DVTYQYYTLI

-354 IKEADKL
+354 IKEAEKL
-361 VKLSVSVVSHDFT
+361 AKLSVSIISHDYT
-374 QYFDYCD
+374 KYFDYCE
-381 LAWAKNK
+381 LAWFENK
-388 DKEFHYMYRQWFDYL
+388 DKTFHYMYQQWFDYL
-403 TPTEEDYKY
+403 KPTEEDYTY
-412 YKFNDDVAQNTFKN
+412 YKFSDEAAQNTFRN
-426 YNPQATDYTVTLT
+426 YSPTTTEYIITLSDAYT
-439 DASALK
+439 LK
-445 YANTEYG
+445 YANTESG
-452 QTVYALGDSS
+452 ESVYALGDTN

-470 TMIIPNKKYAWDF
+470 TMIIPNKKYNWNF
-483 TKAVYCDA
+483 NKAVYCDT

-499 VNDGASE
+499 AGE
-506 NTTSDGRSIYS
+506 QCEHTTDDGRNIYS
-517 LNISPDPINTPSMY
+517 LNIYTDLINSPSVYPVI
-531 HLVDFYK
+531 DFYK
-538 NNLIDRQNAD
+538 NNITEIQNAD
-548 VHLLVESDR
+548 VHFIIEPER
-557 GYDADTKTYTTYD
+557 GYDADTKTFTTYE
-570 NVLAQYYLES
+570 NLLVQYYLES
-580 DYRCLLKHKTH
+580 DYRVQLKSKAS

-605 ETVYGEPSKYTK
+605 ETKYGRPSKYTK
-617 YVPYFYN
+617 YLPYFYN

-630 KGTDITIVPFRL
+630 KGTDITLVPFRL
-642 EAKQGKVTGVTS
+642 EAKEGKVTGVTNDD
-654 EEVAVPETPMEIIL
+654 VAVPDAPMEIIL
-668 DGNCAV
+668 DGECAI
-674 SAWQGGLY
+674 SAWRGGLY

-713 LVTSANACRYRLAL
+713 IVTSANACRYRLAL

-753 GTFAELF
+753 ATFAELF
-760 PEEFAKLTDVV
+760 PEEFAKLTNVV

>member
-1 MAETENTKNTTE
+1 MSEPKATTTE
-13 LILENIENGFKEIKK
+13 QILANIKSEFKQIKT
-28 DLENVK
+28 DLDNVK
-34 AAISETGIAATNTT
+34 TAISETGITAANTI

-69 DVVTGLAGGS
+69 EVVTGLAGGS

-91 SEMIDHNSIGA
+91 SETFDHNSIGA
-102 IPGLTT
+102 IPGLST

-140 FGKRHFGQLCNTCY
+140 FGKRHFGQLCNTSY

-162 YNDEPTYNLRVNL
+162 YNNDTTYNLRVNL
-175 NDDSIVLKTKA
+175 NDDSIVLKKKE
-186 DLTEDELTMLSTA
+186 DLTEDELTMLDVVGL
-199 EIEDTSDVFECKGT
+199 EDTSDIFECKGT

-228 SPYAAVI
+228 SPYAAII

-271 QYGRQN
+271 EYGRGN
-277 TIGVIGIH
+277 TMGMIGIH
-285 GGNKTSAFKIYV
+285 GGNTTTAFKIFV

-324 ISDYATIA
+324 ISKYATIA
-332 DVSFQYYTLI
+332 NVTYQYYTLI
-342 AVEPTEEMTAFL
+342 AVDPTEEMTAFL
-354 IKEADKL
+354 IKEAEKL
-361 VKLSVSVVSHDFT
+361 AKLSVSIISHDYT
-374 QYFDYCD
+374 KYFDYCA
-381 LAWAKNK
+381 LAWLQNK
-388 DKEFHYMYRQWFDYL
+388 DKTFHYMYQQWFDYL
-403 TPTEEDYKY
+403 KPTEEDYMY
-412 YKFNDDVAQNTFKN
+412 YKFSDDAAQNTFRN
-426 YNPQATDYTVTLT
+426 YSPTTTEYIITLS
-439 DASALK
+439 DASSLK
-445 YANTEYG
+445 YANTESG
-452 QTVYALGDSS
+452 ESVYSLGDNS

-470 TMIIPNKKYAWDF
+470 TIIIPNKKYTWNF
-483 TKAVYCDA
+483 NKAVYCDT

-499 VNDGASE
+499 SYEQSE
-506 NTTSDGRSIYS
+506 PTTDDGRNIYS
-517 LNISPDPINTPSMY
+517 LNIFTDLINSPSVYPI
-531 HLVDFYK
+531 VDFYK
-538 NNLIDRQNAD
+538 NNLTEIQNAD
-548 VHLLVESDR
+548 VHFIIEPER
-557 GYDADTKTYTTYD
+557 GYDADTKTFTTYE
-570 NVLAQYYLES
+570 NLLAQYYLES
-580 DYRCLLKHKTH
+580 DYRVQLKVKAN

-605 ETVYGEPSKYTK
+605 ETVYGKPSKYTK

-624 RSIKTI
+624 RNIKTI
-630 KGTDITIVPFRL
+630 KGTDITLVPFRL
-642 EAKQGKVTGVTS
+642 EAKEGKVTGVTNDD
-654 EEVAVPETPMEIIL
+654 VAVPEAPMEIIL
-668 DGNCAV
+668 DGECAI
-674 SAWQGGLY
+674 SAWRGGLY

-760 PEEFAKLTDVV
+760 PTEFAKLTDVV

>member
-34 AAISETGIAATNTT
+34 AAISETGVAAANTT

-54 VKKISNKVEEKIKSA
+54 VKKISNKVEEKIKAA

-91 SEMIDHNSIGA
+91 SEVIDHNSIGA
-102 IPGLTT
+102 ILGLTE

-154 RMPKYTDL
+154 RMPKYTEL

-342 AVEPTEEMTAFL
+342 AVDPTEEMTAFL
-354 IKEADKL
+354 IKEADNL

-381 LAWAKNK
+381 LAWAENK

-403 TPTEEDYKY
+403 VPTEEDYKY

-426 YNPQATDYTVTLT
+426 YNPTATDYTVTLT

-580 DYRCLLKHKTH
+580 DYRVYLKHKAH
-591 DGSLSDIE
+591 DETLGDIE

-630 KGTDITIVPFRL
+630 KGTDITLVPFRL
-642 EAKQGKVTGVTS
+642 EDKQGKVTGVTS
-654 EEVAVPETPMEIIL
+654 DEVAVPEAPMEIIL

-739 TKTWE
+739 TKVWE

>member
-1 MAETENTKNTTE
+1 MPESKSTTE
-13 LILENIENGFKEIKK
+13 LILKNIENGFKEIKK

-34 AAISETGIAATNTT
+34 AAISDTGVAPANTT

-54 VKKISNKVEEKIKSA
+54 VKKISNKVEEKIKAA

-91 SEMIDHNSIGA
+91 SEMIGHNSIGA

-108 YTVPDDKNYLIQ
+108 YTVPEDKNYLIQ

-140 FGKRHFGQLCNTCY
+140 FGKRHFGQLCNTSY

-162 YNDEPTYNLRVNL
+162 YDNDTTYSLRVNL
-175 NDDSIVLKTKA
+175 NDDSIVLKKKT
-186 DLTEDELTMLSTA
+186 DLTEDELTMLTTA
-199 EIEDTSDVFECKGT
+199 ELEETSDVFECKGT

-228 SPYAAVI
+228 APYAAVI

-243 GNPNVKAVI
+243 GNPNVKAVV

-271 QYGRQN
+271 QNGRQN
-277 TIGVIGIH
+277 SMGMIGVN
-285 GGNKTSAFKIYV
+285 GGNKSTAFKIFV
-297 PKGKSKFNLINS
+297 PKGKPKFNLINS
-309 TLNPDNEYVKNNISK
+309 TLNPDNEYVKNNISE

-332 DVSFQYYTLI
+332 DASFQYYTLI

-361 VKLSVSVVSHDFT
+361 VKLSVSVVTHDFT
-374 QYFDYCD
+374 KYFDYCELD
-381 LAWAKNK
+381 WLENK
-388 DKEFHYMYRQWFDYL
+388 DKEFHYMYQQWFDYL

-412 YKFNDDVAQNTFKN
+412 YKFSDDVSQNTFKN
-426 YNPQATDYTVTLT
+426 YNPLATDYTITLS
-439 DASALK
+439 DANTLK
-445 YANTEYG
+445 YANTESG
-452 QTVYALGDSS
+452 QSVYALGDTS
-462 GLYHNKTN
+462 GIYHNKTN
-470 TMIIPNKKYAWDF
+470 TMIIPNKKYKYDF
-483 TKAVYCDA
+483 TKAVYCDT

-499 VNDGASE
+499 ANETDE
-506 NTTSDGRSIYS
+506 NTTDDGRNIYTLSIFTD
-517 LNISPDPINTPSMY
+517 IINTPSVY
-531 HLVDFYK
+531 PVVDFYK
-538 NNLIDRQNAD
+538 NNLTETQNAD
-548 VHLLVESDR
+548 VHFIVEGDR
-557 GYDADTKTYTTYD
+557 GYDAGTKTFTTYD
-570 NVLAQYYLES
+570 NTLAQYYLES
-580 DYRCLLKHKTH
+580 DYRVKLKHKAH
-591 DGSLSDIE
+591 DETLSDIE

-605 ETVYGEPSKYTK
+605 ETTYGKPSKYTK

-624 RSIKTI
+624 HSIKTI

-642 EAKQGKVTGVTS
+642 EDKQGKVTGVTS
-654 EEVAVPETPMEIIL
+654 DEVAVPEAPMEIIL

-674 SAWQGGLY
+674 SAWKGGLY

-753 GTFAELF
+753 ATFAELF

>member
-1 MAETENTKNTTE
+1 MSEPKATTTE
-13 LILENIENGFKEIKK
+13 QILANIKSEFKQIKTGL
-28 DLENVK
+28 DNVK
-34 AAISETGIAATNTT
+34 TAISETGITAANTI

-54 VKKISNKVEEKIKSA
+54 VKKISNKVEENIKAA
-69 DVVTGLAGGS
+69 DVVAGLAGGS

-91 SEMIDHNSIGA
+91 SEVIDHNSIGV

-108 YTVPDDKNYLIQ
+108 YTVPEDKNYLIQ

-140 FGKRHFGQLCNTCY
+140 FGKRHFGQLCNTSY

-162 YNDEPTYNLRVNL
+162 YNNDTTYSLRVNL
-175 NDDSIVLKTKA
+175 NDDSIVLKKKA
-186 DLTEDELTMLSTA
+186 DLTEDELTMLDVVGL
-199 EIEDTSDVFECKGT
+199 EEGSDIFECKGT

-271 QYGRQN
+271 TYGRGN
-277 TIGVIGIH
+277 TMGMIGIH
-285 GGNKTSAFKIYV
+285 GGNTTTAFKIFV

-324 ISDYATIA
+324 ISKYATIA
-332 DVSFQYYTLI
+332 DVTYQYYTLI
-342 AVEPTEEMTAFL
+342 AVDPTEEMTAFL
-354 IKEADKL
+354 IKEAEKL
-361 VKLSVSVVSHDFT
+361 AKLSISVISHDYT
-374 QYFDYCD
+374 KYFDYCE
-381 LAWAKNK
+381 LTWLQNK
-388 DKEFHYMYRQWFDYL
+388 DKTFHYMYQQWFDYL
-403 TPTEEDYKY
+403 KPTEEDYKY
-412 YKFNDDVAQNTFKN
+412 YKFSDDAAQNTFRN
-426 YNPQATDYTVTLT
+426 YSPTTTEYIITLSDAYT
-439 DASALK
+439 LK
-445 YANTEYG
+445 YANTESG
-452 QTVYALGDSS
+452 ESVYSLGDTN

-470 TMIIPNKKYAWDF
+470 TMVIPNKKYTWNF
-483 TKAVYCDA
+483 NKAVYCDT

-499 VNDGASE
+499 AGEQCEHITD
-506 NTTSDGRSIYS
+506 DGRNIYSISVYTDLINSPSIY
-517 LNISPDPINTPSMY
+517 PII
-531 HLVDFYK
+531 DFYK
-538 NNLIDRQNAD
+538 NNITEIQNAD
-548 VHLLVESDR
+548 VHFIIEPER
-557 GYDADTKTYTTYD
+557 GYDADTKTFTTYE
-570 NVLAQYYLES
+570 NLLVQFYLES
-580 DYRCLLKHKTH
+580 DYRAQLKSKAS

-605 ETVYGEPSKYTK
+605 ETKYGRPSKYTK
-617 YVPYFYN
+617 YLPYFYN

-630 KGTDITIVPFRL
+630 KGTDITLVPFRL
-642 EAKQGKVTGVTS
+642 EAKEGKVTGVTNDD
-654 EEVAVPETPMEIIL
+654 VAVPDTPMEIIL
-668 DGNCAV
+668 DGDCAI
-674 SAWQGGLY
+674 SAWRGGLY

-713 LVTSANACRYRLAL
+713 IVTSANACRYRLAL

-753 GTFAELF
+753 ATFAELF
-760 PEEFAKLTDVV
+760 PEEFAKLTDVT

>member
-1 MAETENTKNTTE
+1 MPESKNTTE

-34 AAISETGIAATNTT
+34 AAISETGVAAANTT

-54 VKKISNKVEEKIKSA
+54 VKKISNKVEEKIKAA

-86 MYSAS
+86 MYSAY

-162 YNDEPTYNLRVNL
+162 YNNDDTYNLRVNL

-186 DLTEDELTMLSTA
+186 DLTEDELTMLTTA
-199 EIEDTSDVFECKGT
+199 EIEDTSDIFECKGT

-228 SPYAAVI
+228 APYAAVI

-243 GNPNVKAVI
+243 GNPNVKAVV

-271 QYGRQN
+271 NYGRQN
-277 TIGVIGIH
+277 TMGMIGIN
-285 GGNKTSAFKIYV
+285 GGNTSTAFKIFV
-297 PKGKSKFNLINS
+297 PKGKPKFNLINS

-332 DVSFQYYTLI
+332 DATYQYYTLI

-354 IKEADKL
+354 VKEAEKL
-361 VKLSVSVVSHDFT
+361 AKLSVSIISHDYT
-374 QYFDYCD
+374 KYFDYCE
-381 LAWAKNK
+381 LAWLQNK
-388 DKEFHYMYRQWFDYL
+388 DKTFHYMYQQWFDYL
-403 TPTEEDYKY
+403 KPTEEDYKY
-412 YKFNDDVAQNTFKN
+412 YKFSDDAAQNTFKN
-426 YNPQATDYTVTLT
+426 HNPTVTDYTITLS
-439 DASALK
+439 DANTLK
-445 YANTEYG
+445 YANTESG
-452 QTVYALGDSS
+452 QSVYALGDTS
-462 GLYHNKTN
+462 GIYHNKTN
-470 TMIIPNKKYAWDF
+470 TMIIPNKKYDYNF
-483 TKAVYCDA
+483 TKAVYCDT

-499 VNDGASE
+499 ANEPDE
-506 NTTSDGRSIYS
+506 NTTADGRNIYTLSIFTD
-517 LNISPDPINTPSMY
+517 IVNTPSMY
-531 HLVDFYK
+531 PVVDFYK
-538 NNLIDRQNAD
+538 NNLTETQNAD
-548 VHLLVESDR
+548 VHFIIEADR
-557 GYDADTKTYTTYD
+557 GYDTDTKTFTTYD
-570 NVLAQYYLES
+570 NNLAQYYLES
-580 DYRCLLKHKTH
+580 DYRTKLKHKAH
-591 DGSLSDIE
+591 DETLGDIE
-599 NLVIVG
+599 NLVIIG
-605 ETVYGEPSKYTK
+605 ETVYGKPSKYTN

-624 RSIKTI
+624 RNIKTI
-630 KGTDITIVPFRL
+630 KGTDITLVPFRL
-642 EAKQGKVTGVTS
+642 EDKQGKVTGVTS
-654 EEVAVPETPMEIIL
+654 DEVAVPEAPMEIIL

-713 LVTSANACRYRLAL
+713 LATSANACRYRLAL

>member
-1 MAETENTKNTTE
+1 MPEVKSNTTE
-13 LILENIENGFKEIKK
+13 IILANIASEFKEIKK
-28 DLENVK
+28 DLDNVK
-34 AAISETGIAATNTT
+34 AAIIETGVAAANTT

-54 VKKISNKVEEKIKSA
+54 VKKISNKVEEKIKAA
-69 DVVTGLAGGS
+69 DVVIGLAGGS

-91 SEMIDHNSIGA
+91 SDMINHNSIGA
-102 IPGLTT
+102 IPGLTE
-108 YTVPDDKNYLIQ
+108 YTVPDDKNFLIQ

-125 FMEQTPSDKRNITIN
+125 YMEQTPSDKRNITIN
-140 FGKRHFGQLCNTCY
+140 FGKRHFGQLCNTSY

-162 YNDEPTYNLRVNL
+162 YYNDTTYNLRVNL

-186 DLTEDELTMLSTA
+186 DLTEDELTMLGTA
-199 EIEDTSDVFECKGT
+199 GIEDGSDIFECNGT
-213 ASLPEYTSDFYINGK
+213 VSLPEYTSDFYINGK
-228 SPYAAVI
+228 APYAAVI
-235 KCDQFVVS
+235 KCDQFVVT
-243 GNPNVKAVI
+243 GNPNVKAVV

-271 QYGRQN
+271 EYGRTN
-277 TIGVIGIH
+277 TMGIIGIY
-285 GGNKTSAFKIYV
+285 GGNTTTAFKIFV

-332 DVSFQYYTLI
+332 DVTYQYYTLI
-342 AVEPTEEMTAFL
+342 AVDPTEEMTAFL

-361 VKLSVSVVSHDFT
+361 AKLSVSVISHDYT
-374 QYFDYCD
+374 KYFNYCE
-381 LAWAKNK
+381 LTWKENK
-388 DKEFHYMYRQWFDYL
+388 DFHYMYQQWFDYL
-403 TPTEEDYKY
+403 VPTEEDYKY
-412 YKFNDDVAQNTFKN
+412 YKFSDDNAQNTFKN
-426 YNPQATDYTVTLT
+426 YNPAATDYTITIM
-439 DASALK
+439 DATALK
-445 YANTEYG
+445 TANTEYG
-452 QTVYALGDSS
+452 QSVYTLGDNS

-470 TMIIPNKKYAWDF
+470 TMVIPNKKYNWLF
-483 TKAVYCDA
+483 TKAVYCDI

-499 VNDGASE
+499 GNDGPSE
-506 NTTSDGRSIYS
+506 PTTDDGRNIYTLSI
-517 LNISPDPINTPSMY
+517 LTDPINTASMY
-531 HLVDFYK
+531 QLVNFHK
-538 NNLIDRQNAD
+538 NNIIDNQNVD
-548 VHLLVESDR
+548 VHLLVESSH
-557 GYDADTKTYTTYD
+557 GYDADTKTFTTYD
-570 NVLAQYYLES
+570 NNLAQYYLES
-580 DYRCLLKHKTH
+580 DYRVQLKHKIPLDETI
-591 DGSLSDIE
+591 SDIE

-605 ETVYGEPSKYTK
+605 ETEHGTLSKYTN

-624 RSIKTI
+624 RNIKTI
-630 KGTDITIVPFRL
+630 KGTDITLVPLRL
-642 EAKQGKVTGVTS
+642 EDKEGKVTGVTS
-654 EEVAVPETPMEIIL
+654 DEAPVPENPMEIIL
-668 DGNCAV
+668 DGNCAI

-713 LVTSANACRYRLAL
+713 LVASANACRYRLAL

-753 GTFAELF
+753 ATFAELF

>member
-34 AAISETGIAATNTT
+34 AAISETGVAAANTT

-54 VKKISNKVEEKIKSA
+54 VKKISNKVEEKIKAA

-162 YNDEPTYNLRVNL
+162 YNDESTYNLRVNL
-175 NDDSIVLKTKA
+175 NDDSIVLKKKT
-186 DLTEDELTMLSTA
+186 DLTADELSMLDVVGL
-199 EIEDTSDVFECKGT
+199 ENTSDIFECKGT

-243 GNPNVKAVI
+243 GNPNVKAVV

-277 TIGVIGIH
+277 TMGMLGTN
-285 GGNKTSAFKIYV
+285 GGNTSTAFKIFV

-332 DVSFQYYTLI
+332 DATYQYYTLI
-342 AVEPTEEMTAFL
+342 AVDPTEEMTAFL
-354 IKEADKL
+354 IKEADNL

-374 QYFDYCD
+374 KYFDYCD
-381 LAWAKNK
+381 LAWAENK

-412 YKFNDDVAQNTFKN
+412 YKFNDDVSQNTFKN
-426 YNPQATDYTVTLT
+426 YNPTASDYTITLS
-439 DASALK
+439 DANTLK
-445 YANTEYG
+445 YANTESG
-452 QTVYALGDSS
+452 QSVYALGDTS
-462 GLYHNKTN
+462 GIYHNKTN
-470 TMIIPNKKYAWDF
+470 TMIIPNKKYNYNF
-483 TKAVYCDA
+483 TKAVHCDT

-499 VNDGASE
+499 ANEPDE
-506 NTTSDGRSIYS
+506 NTTDDGRNIYTLSIFT
-517 LNISPDPINTPSMY
+517 DVVNTPSMY
-531 HLVDFYK
+531 PVVDFYK
-538 NNLIDRQNAD
+538 NNLTETQNAD
-548 VHLLVESDR
+548 VHFIVEADR
-557 GYDADTKTYTTYD
+557 GYAADTKTFTTYD
-570 NVLAQYYLES
+570 NNLAQYYLES
-580 DYRCLLKHKTH
+580 DYRTKLKHKAH
-591 DGSLSDIE
+591 DETLSDIE

-605 ETVYGEPSKYTK
+605 ETVYGKPSKYTK

-642 EAKQGKVTGVTS
+642 EDKQGKVTGVTTD
-654 EEVAVPETPMEIIL
+654 EVAVPEAPMEIIL

>member
-1 MAETENTKNTTE
+1 MPEVKSNTTE
-13 LILENIENGFKEIKK
+13 IILANIASEFKEIKK
-28 DLENVK
+28 DLDNVK
-34 AAISETGIAATNTT
+34 AAIIETGVAAANTT

-54 VKKISNKVEEKIKSA
+54 VKKISNKVEEKIKAA
-69 DVVTGLAGGS
+69 DVVIGLAGGS

-91 SEMIDHNSIGA
+91 SEMINHNSIGA
-102 IPGLTT
+102 IPGLTE
-108 YTVPDDKNYLIQ
+108 YTVPDDKNYLIK

-125 FMEQTPSDKRNITIN
+125 YMEQTPSDKRNITIN
-140 FGKRHFGQLCNTCY
+140 FGKRHFGQLCNTSY

-162 YNDEPTYNLRVNL
+162 YYNDTTYNLRVNL

-199 EIEDTSDVFECKGT
+199 GIEDGSDIFECKGT

-228 SPYAAVI
+228 APYAAVI
-235 KCDQFVVS
+235 KCDQFVVT
-243 GNPNVKAVI
+243 GNPNVKAVV

-271 QYGRQN
+271 EYGRTN
-277 TIGVIGIH
+277 TMGIVGIY
-285 GGNKTSAFKIYV
+285 GGNTTTAFKIFV

-332 DVSFQYYTLI
+332 DVTYQYYTLI
-342 AVEPTEEMTAFL
+342 AVDPTEEMTAFL
-354 IKEADKL
+354 TKEADKL
-361 VKLSVSVVSHDFT
+361 AKLSVSVISHDYT
-374 QYFDYCD
+374 KYFNYCE
-381 LAWAKNK
+381 LTWKENK
-388 DKEFHYMYRQWFDYL
+388 DFHYMYQQWFDYL
-403 TPTEEDYKY
+403 VPTEEDYKY
-412 YKFNDDVAQNTFKN
+412 YKFSDDNAQNTFKN
-426 YNPQATDYTVTLT
+426 YNPAATDYTITIM
-439 DASALK
+439 DATALK
-445 YANTEYG
+445 TANTEYG
-452 QTVYALGDSS
+452 QSVYTLGDNS

-470 TMIIPNKKYAWDF
+470 TMVIPNKKYNWLF
-483 TKAVYCDA
+483 TKAVYCDI

-499 VNDGASE
+499 GNDGPSE
-506 NTTSDGRSIYS
+506 PTTDDGRNIYTLSI
-517 LNISPDPINTPSMY
+517 LTDPINTASMY
-531 HLVDFYK
+531 QLVNFHK
-538 NNLIDRQNAD
+538 NNIIDNQNAD
-548 VHLLVESDR
+548 IHLLVESSR
-557 GYDADTKTYTTYD
+557 GYDADTKTFTTYD
-570 NVLAQYYLES
+570 NNLAQYYLES
-580 DYRCLLKHKTH
+580 DYRVQLKHKIPLDETI
-591 DGSLSDIE
+591 SDIE

-605 ETVYGEPSKYTK
+605 ETEHGTLSKYTN

-624 RSIKTI
+624 RNIKTI
-630 KGTDITIVPFRL
+630 KGTDITLVPLHL
-642 EAKQGKVTGVTS
+642 EEKEGKVTGVTS
-654 EEVAVPETPMEIIL
+654 DEAPVPDTAMEIIL
-668 DGNCAV
+668 DGNCAI

-687 KHHIITPEK
+687 KHHIIAPEK

-713 LVTSANACRYRLAL
+713 IVTSANACRYRLAL

-739 TKTWE
+739 TKAWE

-753 GTFAELF
+753 ATFAELF
-760 PEEFAKLTDVV
+760 PEDFAKLTDVV

>member
-1 MAETENTKNTTE
+1 MPEVKSNTTE
-13 LILENIENGFKEIKK
+13 IILANIASEFKEIKK
-28 DLENVK
+28 DLDNVK
-34 AAISETGIAATNTT
+34 AAIIETGVAAANTT

-54 VKKISNKVEEKIKSA
+54 VKKISNKVEEKIKAA
-69 DVVTGLAGGS
+69 DVVIGLAGGS

-108 YTVPDDKNYLIQ
+108 YTVPEDKNYLIQ

-162 YNDEPTYNLRVNL
+162 YNDESTYNLRVNL

-199 EIEDTSDVFECKGT
+199 GIEDGSDIFECKGT

-228 SPYAAVI
+228 APYAAVI
-235 KCDQFVVS
+235 KCDQFVVT
-243 GNPNVKAVI
+243 GNPNVKAVV

-271 QYGRQN
+271 EYGRTN
-277 TIGVIGIH
+277 TMGIVGIY
-285 GGNKTSAFKIYV
+285 GGNTTTAFKIFV

-332 DVSFQYYTLI
+332 DVTYQYYTLI
-342 AVEPTEEMTAFL
+342 AVDPTEEMTAFL
-354 IKEADKL
+354 TKEADKL
-361 VKLSVSVVSHDFT
+361 AKLSVSVISHDYT
-374 QYFDYCD
+374 KYFNYCE
-381 LAWAKNK
+381 LTWKENK
-388 DKEFHYMYRQWFDYL
+388 DFHYMYQQWFDYL
-403 TPTEEDYKY
+403 VPTEEDYKY
-412 YKFNDDVAQNTFKN
+412 YKFSDDNAQNTFKN
-426 YNPQATDYTVTLT
+426 YNPAATDYTITIM
-439 DASALK
+439 DATALK
-445 YANTEYG
+445 TANTEYG
-452 QTVYALGDSS
+452 QSVYTLGDNS

-470 TMIIPNKKYAWDF
+470 TMVIPNKKYNWLF
-483 TKAVYCDA
+483 TKAVYCDI

-499 VNDGASE
+499 GNDGPSE
-506 NTTSDGRSIYS
+506 PTTDDGRNIYTLSI
-517 LNISPDPINTPSMY
+517 LTDPINTASMY
-531 HLVDFYK
+531 QLVNFHK
-538 NNLIDRQNAD
+538 NNIIDNQNAD
-548 VHLLVESDR
+548 IHLLVESSR
-557 GYDADTKTYTTYD
+557 GYDADTKTFTTYD
-570 NVLAQYYLES
+570 NNLAQYYLES
-580 DYRCLLKHKTH
+580 DYRVQLKHKIPLDETI
-591 DGSLSDIE
+591 SDIE

-605 ETVYGEPSKYTK
+605 ETEHGTLSKYTN

-624 RSIKTI
+624 RNIKTI
-630 KGTDITIVPFRL
+630 KGTDITLVPLHL
-642 EAKQGKVTGVTS
+642 EEKEGKVTGVTS
-654 EEVAVPETPMEIIL
+654 DEAPVPDTAMEIIL
-668 DGNCAV
+668 DGNCAI

-687 KHHIITPEK
+687 KHHIIAPEK

-713 LVTSANACRYRLAL
+713 IVTSANACRYRLAL

-739 TKTWE
+739 TKAWE

-753 GTFAELF
+753 ATFAELF
-760 PEEFAKLTDVV
+760 PEDFAKLTDVV

>member
-1 MAETENTKNTTE
+1 MAKEQQASATEQ
-13 LILENIENGFKEIKK
+13 ILANIELEFKQIKN
-28 DLENVK
+28 DLDNVK
-34 AAISETGIAATNTT
+34 AAISETGIAVANTT

-54 VKKISNKVEEKIKSA
+54 VKKISNKVEEKIKAA
-69 DVVTGLAGGS
+69 DVVIGLAGGS

-91 SEMIDHNSIGA
+91 SEMINHNSIGA
-102 IPGLTT
+102 IPGLTE
-108 YTVPDDKNYLIQ
+108 YTVPDDKNFLIQ

-125 FMEQTPSDKRNITIN
+125 YIEQTPSDKRNITIN
-140 FGKRHFGQLCNTCY
+140 FGKRHFGQLCNTSY

-162 YNDEPTYNLRVNL
+162 YYNDTTYNLRVNL
-175 NDDSIVLKTKA
+175 NDDSIVLKKKA
-186 DLTEDELTMLSTA
+186 DLTEDELTMLTA
-199 EIEDTSDVFECKGT
+199 AELEDGSDIFECEGT
-213 ASLPEYTSDFYINGK
+213 VSLPEYTSDFYINGK
-228 SPYAAVI
+228 APYAAVI
-235 KCDQFVVS
+235 KCDQFVVT
-243 GNPNVKAVI
+243 GNPNVKAVV

-260 ELILRNRAGMG
+260 ELILRHRAGMG
-271 QYGRQN
+271 EYGRTN
-277 TIGVIGIH
+277 TMGIIGIH
-285 GGNKTSAFKIYV
+285 GGNKTTAFKIFV

-332 DVSFQYYTLI
+332 DVTYQYYTLI
-342 AVEPTEEMTAFL
+342 AVDPTEEMTAFL

-361 VKLSVSVVSHDFT
+361 AKLSVSVISHDYT
-374 QYFDYCD
+374 KYFNYCE
-381 LAWAKNK
+381 LVWKENK
-388 DKEFHYMYRQWFDYL
+388 DFHYMYQQWFDYIV
-403 TPTEEDYKY
+403 PTEEDYKY
-412 YKFNDDVAQNTFKN
+412 YKFSDDVAQNTFKN
-426 YNPQATDYTVTLT
+426 YNPAATDYTITIM
-439 DASALK
+439 DATALK
-445 YANTEYG
+445 TANTEYG
-452 QTVYALGDSS
+452 QSVYALGDNS

-470 TMIIPNKKYAWDF
+470 TMIIPNKKYNWLF
-483 TKAVYCDA
+483 TKAVYCDT

-499 VNDGASE
+499 CNDGPSE
-506 NTTSDGRSIYS
+506 PTTDDGRNIYTLSI
-517 LNISPDPINTPSMY
+517 LTDPINTASMY
-531 HLVDFYK
+531 HLVNFYK
-538 NNLIDRQNAD
+538 NNIIDNQNAD

-570 NVLAQYYLES
+570 NNLAQYYLES
-580 DYRCLLKHKTH
+580 DYRVQLKHKSR
-591 DGSLSDIE
+591 DESIGDIE

-605 ETVYGEPSKYTK
+605 ETVYGTPSKYTN
-617 YVPYFYN
+617 YIPYFYN
-624 RSIKTI
+624 RNIKTI
-630 KGTDITIVPFRL
+630 KGTDITLVPFRL
-642 EAKQGKVTGVTS
+642 EVKEGKVTGVTS
-654 EEVAVPETPMEIIL
+654 DEVAVPEAPMEIIL

-687 KHHIITPEK
+687 KHHIITPAK

-744 EVASYTGDT
+744 EVGSYTGDT
-753 GTFAELF
+753 ATFAELF
-760 PEEFAKLTDVV
+760 PEEFAKLTNVV

>member
-1 MAETENTKNTTE
+1 MSEPKATTTE
-13 LILENIENGFKEIKK
+13 QILANIKSEFKEIKK

-34 AAISETGIAATNTT
+34 AAISETGVAAANTT

-54 VKKISNKVEEKIKSA
+54 VKKISNKVEEKIKAA

-162 YNDEPTYNLRVNL
+162 YNNDSTYSLRVNL
-175 NDDSIVLKTKA
+175 NDDSIVLKKKI
-186 DLTEDELTMLSTA
+186 DLTDDELTMLDVVGL
-199 EIEDTSDVFECKGT
+199 EDGSDIFECKGT

-252 TDTIIMDE
+252 TDTIIMHE

-271 QYGRQN
+271 EYGRGN
-277 TIGVIGIH
+277 TMGMIGIH
-285 GGNKTSAFKIYV
+285 GGNTTTAFKIFV

-324 ISDYATIA
+324 ISKYATIA
-332 DVSFQYYTLI
+332 DVTYQYYTLI
-342 AVEPTEEMTAFL
+342 AVDPTEEMTAFL

-361 VKLSVSVVSHDFT
+361 AKLSVSIISHDYT
-374 QYFDYCD
+374 KYFDYCE
-381 LAWAKNK
+381 LTWLQNK
-388 DKEFHYMYRQWFDYL
+388 DKTFNYMYQQWFDYL
-403 TPTEEDYKY
+403 KPTEEDYKY
-412 YKFNDDVAQNTFKN
+412 YRFNDDIAQNTFRN
-426 YNPQATDYTVTLT
+426 YSPTTTEYIITLSDAYT
-439 DASALK
+439 LK
-445 YANTEYG
+445 YANTESG
-452 QTVYALGDSS
+452 ESVYSLGDTN

-470 TMIIPNKKYAWDF
+470 TMIIPNKKYTWNF
-483 TKAVYCDA
+483 NKAVYCDT

-499 VNDGASE
+499 AGE
-506 NTTSDGRSIYS
+506 KCEHTTDDGRNIYSISVYTDLINSPSIY
-517 LNISPDPINTPSMY
+517 PII
-531 HLVDFYK
+531 DFYK
-538 NNLIDRQNAD
+538 NNITEIQNAD
-548 VHLLVESDR
+548 VHFIIEPER
-557 GYDADTKTYTTYD
+557 GYDADTKTFTTYE
-570 NVLAQYYLES
+570 NLLVQFYLES
-580 DYRCLLKHKTH
+580 DYRAQLKHKAQ

-605 ETVYGEPSKYTK
+605 ETKYGRPSKYTK
-617 YVPYFYN
+617 YLPYFYN

-630 KGTDITIVPFRL
+630 KGTDITLVPFRL
-642 EAKQGKVTGVTS
+642 EAKEGKVTGVTNDD
-654 EEVAVPETPMEIIL
+654 VAVPDAPMEIIL
-668 DGNCAV
+668 DGECAI
-674 SAWQGGLY
+674 SAWRGGLY

-713 LVTSANACRYRLAL
+713 IVTSANACRYRLAL

-760 PEEFAKLTDVV
+760 PEEFAKLTDVT

>member
-1 MAETENTKNTTE
+1 MPEVKSNTTE
-13 LILENIENGFKEIKK
+13 IILANIASEFKQIKT
-28 DLENVK
+28 DLDNVK
-34 AAISETGIAATNTT
+34 AAIIETGVAAANTT

-54 VKKISNKVEEKIKSA
+54 VKKISNKVEEKIKAA
-69 DVVTGLAGGS
+69 DVVIGLADGS

-91 SEMIDHNSIGA
+91 SEMINHNSIGV
-102 IPGLTT
+102 IPGLTE

-162 YNDEPTYNLRVNL
+162 YYNDTTYNLRVNL

-199 EIEDTSDVFECKGT
+199 GIEEGSDIFECKGT
-213 ASLPEYTSDFYINGK
+213 VSLPEYTSDFYINGK

-271 QYGRQN
+271 EYGRTN
-277 TIGVIGIH
+277 TMGIVGIY
-285 GGNKTSAFKIYV
+285 GGNTTTAFKIFV

-332 DVSFQYYTLI
+332 DVTYQYYTLI
-342 AVEPTEEMTAFL
+342 AVDPTEEMTAFL

-361 VKLSVSVVSHDFT
+361 AKLSVSVISHDYT
-374 QYFDYCD
+374 KYFNYCE
-381 LAWAKNK
+381 LVWKENK
-388 DKEFHYMYRQWFDYL
+388 DFHYMYQQWFDYL
-403 TPTEEDYKY
+403 VPTEEDYKY
-412 YKFNDDVAQNTFKN
+412 YKFSDDNAQNTFKN
-426 YNPQATDYTVTLT
+426 YNPAATDYTITIM
-439 DASALK
+439 DATALK
-445 YANTEYG
+445 TANTEYG
-452 QTVYALGDSS
+452 QSVYTLGDNN

-470 TMIIPNKKYAWDF
+470 TMVIPNKKYNWLF
-483 TKAVYCDA
+483 TKAVYCDI

-499 VNDGASE
+499 GNDGPSE
-506 NTTSDGRSIYS
+506 PTTDDGRNIYTLSI
-517 LNISPDPINTPSMY
+517 LTDPINTASMY
-531 HLVDFYK
+531 QLVNFHK
-538 NNLIDRQNAD
+538 NNIIDNQNVD
-548 VHLLVESDR
+548 VHLLVESSR
-557 GYDADTKTYTTYD
+557 GYDADTKTFTTYD
-570 NVLAQYYLES
+570 NNLAQYYLES
-580 DYRCLLKHKTH
+580 DYRVQLKHKIPLDETI
-591 DGSLSDIE
+591 SDIE

-605 ETVYGEPSKYTK
+605 ETEHGILSKYTN
-617 YVPYFYN
+617 YIPYFYN
-624 RSIKTI
+624 RNIKTI
-630 KGTDITIVPFRL
+630 KGTDITLVPLHL
-642 EAKQGKVTGVTS
+642 EDKEGKVTGVTS
-654 EEVAVPETPMEIIL
+654 DEAPVPDTAMEIIL
-668 DGNCAV
+668 DGNCAI

-713 LVTSANACRYRLAL
+713 IVTSANACRYRLAL

-753 GTFAELF
+753 ATFAELF

>member
-1 MAETENTKNTTE
+1 MPESKSTTE
-13 LILENIENGFKEIKK
+13 LILKNIENGFKEIKK

-34 AAISETGIAATNTT
+34 AAISDTGVAPANTT

-54 VKKISNKVEEKIKSA
+54 VKKISNKVEEKIKAA

-91 SEMIDHNSIGA
+91 SEMINHNSIGA

-108 YTVPDDKNYLIQ
+108 YTVPEDKNYLIQ

-140 FGKRHFGQLCNTCY
+140 FGKRHFGQLCNTSY

-162 YNDEPTYNLRVNL
+162 YDNDTTYSLRVNL
-175 NDDSIVLKTKA
+175 NDDSIVLKKKT
-186 DLTEDELTMLSTA
+186 DLTEDELTMLTTA
-199 EIEDTSDVFECKGT
+199 ELEETSDVFECKGT

-228 SPYAAVI
+228 APYAAVI

-243 GNPNVKAVI
+243 GNPNVKAVV

-271 QYGRQN
+271 QNGRQN
-277 TIGVIGIH
+277 SMGMIGAN
-285 GGNKTSAFKIYV
+285 GGNKSTAFKIFV
-297 PKGKSKFNLINS
+297 PKGKPKFNLINS
-309 TLNPDNEYVKNNISK
+309 TLNPDNEYVKNNISE

-332 DVSFQYYTLI
+332 DASFQYYTLI

-361 VKLSVSVVSHDFT
+361 VKLSVSVVTHDFT
-374 QYFDYCD
+374 KYFDYCELD
-381 LAWAKNK
+381 WLENK
-388 DKEFHYMYRQWFDYL
+388 DKEFHYMYQQWFDYL

-412 YKFNDDVAQNTFKN
+412 YKFSDDVSQNTFKN
-426 YNPQATDYTVTLT
+426 YNPLATDYTITLS
-439 DASALK
+439 DANTLK
-445 YANTEYG
+445 YANTESG
-452 QTVYALGDSS
+452 QSVYALGDTS
-462 GLYHNKTN
+462 GIYHNKTN
-470 TMIIPNKKYAWDF
+470 TMIIPNKKYRYDF
-483 TKAVYCDA
+483 TKAVYCDT

-499 VNDGASE
+499 ANETDE
-506 NTTSDGRSIYS
+506 NTTDDGRNIYTLSIFTD
-517 LNISPDPINTPSMY
+517 IINTPSVY
-531 HLVDFYK
+531 PVVDFYK
-538 NNLIDRQNAD
+538 NNLTETQNAD
-548 VHLLVESDR
+548 VHFIVEGDR
-557 GYDADTKTYTTYD
+557 GYDAGTKTFTTYD
-570 NVLAQYYLES
+570 NTLAQYYLES
-580 DYRCLLKHKTH
+580 DYRVKLKHKAH
-591 DGSLSDIE
+591 DETLSDIE

-605 ETVYGEPSKYTK
+605 ETTYGKPSKYTK

-624 RSIKTI
+624 HSIKTI

-642 EAKQGKVTGVTS
+642 EDKQGKVTGVTS
-654 EEVAVPETPMEIIL
+654 DEVAVPEAPMEIIL

-674 SAWQGGLY
+674 SAWKGGLY

-753 GTFAELF
+753 ATFAELF

>member
-1 MAETENTKNTTE
+1 MPEVKSNTTE
-13 LILENIENGFKEIKK
+13 IILANIANEFKEIKK
-28 DLENVK
+28 DLDNVK
-34 AAISETGIAATNTT
+34 AAIIETGVAAANTT

-54 VKKISNKVEEKIKSA
+54 VKKISNKVEEKIKAA

-91 SEMIDHNSIGA
+91 SEMINHNSIGA
-102 IPGLTT
+102 IPGLTE

-125 FMEQTPSDKRNITIN
+125 YMEQTPSDKRNITIN
-140 FGKRHFGQLCNTCY
+140 FGKRHFGQLCNTSY

-162 YNDEPTYNLRVNL
+162 YYNDTTYNLRVNL

-199 EIEDTSDVFECKGT
+199 GIEDGSDIFECKGT
-213 ASLPEYTSDFYINGK
+213 VSLPEYTSDFYINGK
-228 SPYAAVI
+228 APYAAVI
-235 KCDQFVVS
+235 KCDQFVVT
-243 GNPNVKAVI
+243 GNPNVKAVV

-271 QYGRQN
+271 EYGRTN
-277 TIGVIGIH
+277 TMGIIGIY
-285 GGNKTSAFKIYV
+285 GGNTTTAFKIFV

-332 DVSFQYYTLI
+332 DVTYQYYTLI
-342 AVEPTEEMTAFL
+342 AVDPTEEMTAFL

-361 VKLSVSVVSHDFT
+361 AKLSVSVISHDYT
-374 QYFDYCD
+374 KYFNYCE
-381 LAWAKNK
+381 LVWKENK
-388 DKEFHYMYRQWFDYL
+388 DFHYMYQQWFDYL
-403 TPTEEDYKY
+403 VPTEEDYKY
-412 YKFNDDVAQNTFKN
+412 YKFSDDNAQNTFKN
-426 YNPQATDYTVTLT
+426 YNPAATDYTITIM
-439 DASALK
+439 DATALK
-445 YANTEYG
+445 TANTEYG
-452 QTVYALGDSS
+452 QSVYTLGDNS

-470 TMIIPNKKYAWDF
+470 TMVIPNKKYNWLF
-483 TKAVYCDA
+483 TKAVYCDI

-499 VNDGASE
+499 GNDGPSE
-506 NTTSDGRSIYS
+506 PTTDDGRNIYTLSI
-517 LNISPDPINTPSMY
+517 LTDPINTASMY
-531 HLVDFYK
+531 QIVNFHK
-538 NNLIDRQNAD
+538 NNIIDNQNAD
-548 VHLLVESDR
+548 VHLLVESSR
-557 GYDADTKTYTTYD
+557 GYDADTKTFTTYD
-570 NVLAQYYLES
+570 NNLAQYYLES
-580 DYRCLLKHKTH
+580 DYRVQLKHKIPLNETI
-591 DGSLSDIE
+591 SDIE

-605 ETVYGEPSKYTK
+605 ETEHGTLSKYTN
-617 YVPYFYN
+617 YIPYFYN
-624 RSIKTI
+624 RNIKTI
-630 KGTDITIVPFRL
+630 KGTDITLVPLHL
-642 EAKQGKVTGVTS
+642 EEKEGKVTGVTS
-654 EEVAVPETPMEIIL
+654 DEAPVPDTAMEIIL
-668 DGNCAV
+668 DGNCAI

-713 LVTSANACRYRLAL
+713 IVTSANACRYRLAL

-753 GTFAELF
+753 ATFAELF
-760 PEEFAKLTDVV
+760 PEDFAKLTDVV

>member
-1 MAETENTKNTTE
+1 MSEPKATTTE
-13 LILENIENGFKEIKK
+13 QILANIKSEFKQIKT
-28 DLENVK
+28 DLDNVK
-34 AAISETGIAATNTT
+34 TAISETGITAANTI

-54 VKKISNKVEEKIKSA
+54 VKKISNKVEENIKA
-69 DVVTGLAGGS
+69 AEVVTGLAGGS

-91 SEMIDHNSIGA
+91 SETFDHNSIGA
-102 IPGLTT
+102 IPGLST

-140 FGKRHFGQLCNTCY
+140 FGKRHFGQLCNTSY

-162 YNDEPTYNLRVNL
+162 YNNDTTYNLRVNL
-175 NDDSIVLKTKA
+175 NDDSIVLKKKI
-186 DLTEDELTMLSTA
+186 DLTEDELTMLDVVGL
-199 EIEDTSDVFECKGT
+199 EDSSDIFECKGT
-213 ASLPEYTSDFYINGK
+213 ASLPEYTSDFYINGRA
-228 SPYAAVI
+228 PYAAVI
-235 KCDQFVVS
+235 KCDQFVVT

-271 QYGRQN
+271 NYGRQN
-277 TIGVIGIH
+277 TMGMIGIH
-285 GGNKTSAFKIYV
+285 GGNTSTAFKIFV

-324 ISDYATIA
+324 ISKYATIA
-332 DVSFQYYTLI
+332 DVTYQYYTLI
-342 AVEPTEEMTAFL
+342 AVDPTEEMTAFL
-354 IKEADKL
+354 IKEAEKL
-361 VKLSVSVVSHDFT
+361 AKLSVSIISHDYT
-374 QYFDYCD
+374 KYFDYCE
-381 LAWAKNK
+381 LAWLQNK
-388 DKEFHYMYRQWFDYL
+388 DKQFHYMYQQWFDYL
-403 TPTEEDYKY
+403 KPTEEDYKY
-412 YKFNDDVAQNTFKN
+412 YRFNDDIAQNTFRN
-426 YNPQATDYTVTLT
+426 YSPTTTEYIITLSDAYT
-439 DASALK
+439 LK
-445 YANTEYG
+445 YANTESG
-452 QTVYALGDSS
+452 ESVYSLGDTN

-470 TMIIPNKKYAWDF
+470 TMIIPNKKYTWNF
-483 TKAVYCDA
+483 NKAVYCDT
-491 DFPFDGSE
+491 DFPFDGAESGE
-499 VNDGASE
+499 E
-506 NTTSDGRSIYS
+506 CEHTTDDGRNIYSISVYTDLINSPSIY
-517 LNISPDPINTPSMY
+517 PII
-531 HLVDFYK
+531 DFYK
-538 NNLIDRQNAD
+538 NNITEIQNAD
-548 VHLLVESDR
+548 VHFIIEPER
-557 GYDADTKTYTTYD
+557 GYDADTKTFTTYE
-570 NVLAQYYLES
+570 NLLVQFYLES
-580 DYRCLLKHKTH
+580 DYRAQLKHKAQ

-599 NLVIVG
+599 NLVIIG
-605 ETVYGEPSKYTK
+605 ETRYGRPSKYTK
-617 YVPYFYN
+617 YLPYFYN

-630 KGTDITIVPFRL
+630 KGTDITLVPFRL
-642 EAKQGKVTGVTS
+642 EAKEGKVTGVTNDD
-654 EEVAVPETPMEIIL
+654 VAVPDTPMEIIL
-668 DGNCAV
+668 DGECAI
-674 SAWQGGLY
+674 SAWRGGLY

-753 GTFAELF
+753 ATFAELF
-760 PEEFAKLTDVV
+760 PEEFAKLTDVT

>member
-1 MAETENTKNTTE
+1 MPESKNTTE
-13 LILENIENGFKEIKK
+13 LILKNIENGFKEIKK
-28 DLENVK
+28 DLDNVK
-34 AAISETGIAATNTT
+34 AAISDTGVAPANTT

-54 VKKISNKVEEKIKSA
+54 VKKISNKVEEKIKTA
-69 DVVTGLAGGS
+69 AVVTGLAGGS

-108 YTVPDDKNYLIQ
+108 YTVPEDKNYLIQ

-140 FGKRHFGQLCNTCY
+140 FGKRHFGQLCNTSY

-162 YNDEPTYNLRVNL
+162 YDNDTTYNLRVNL
-175 NDDSIVLKTKA
+175 NDDSIVLKKKT
-186 DLTEDELTMLSTA
+186 DLTEDELAMLTTA
-199 EIEDTSDVFECKGT
+199 ELEETSDVFECKGT

-228 SPYAAVI
+228 APYAAVI

-260 ELILRNRAGMG
+260 ELILRYRAGMG
-271 QYGRQN
+271 RYGRQN
-277 TIGVIGIH
+277 SMGMVGAN
-285 GGNKTSAFKIYV
+285 GGNKSTAFKIFV

-309 TLNPDNEYVKNNISK
+309 TLNPDNEYVKNNISE

-332 DVSFQYYTLI
+332 DASFQYYTLI

-361 VKLSVSVVSHDFT
+361 VKLSVSVVSHDYT
-374 QYFDYCD
+374 KYFDYCELD
-381 LAWAKNK
+381 WIENKN
-388 DKEFHYMYRQWFDYL
+388 KEFHYMYQQWFDYL

-412 YKFNDDVAQNTFKN
+412 YKFSDEVSQNTFKN
-426 YNPQATDYTVTLT
+426 YNPAATDYTITLS
-439 DASALK
+439 DANTLK
-445 YANTEYG
+445 YANTESG
-452 QTVYALGDSS
+452 QSVYALGDTS

-470 TMIIPNKKYAWDF
+470 TMIIPNKKYRYDF
-483 TKAVYCDA
+483 TKAVYCDT

-499 VNDGASE
+499 VNEPDE
-506 NTTSDGRSIYS
+506 NTTDDGRNIYTLSIFTD
-517 LNISPDPINTPSMY
+517 IANTPSVY
-531 HLVDFYK
+531 PVVDFYK
-538 NNLIDRQNAD
+538 NNLTETQNAD
-548 VHLLVESDR
+548 VHFIVEADR
-557 GYDADTKTYTTYD
+557 GYDAGTKTFTTYD
-570 NVLAQYYLES
+570 NNLAQYYLES
-580 DYRCLLKHKTH
+580 DYRVKLKHKAH
-591 DGSLSDIE
+591 DETLSDIE

-605 ETVYGEPSKYTK
+605 ETTYGKPSKYTK

-642 EAKQGKVTGVTS
+642 EDKQGKVTGVTS
-654 EEVAVPETPMEIIL
+654 EEVEVPETPMEIIL

-674 SAWQGGLY
+674 SAWKGGLY

-713 LVTSANACRYRLAL
+713 LVASANACRYRLAL

-753 GTFAELF
+753 ATFAELF

>member
-1 MAETENTKNTTE
+1 MPESKNTTE

-34 AAISETGIAATNTT
+34 AAISETGVAAANTT

-54 VKKISNKVEEKIKSA
+54 VKKISNKVEEKIKAA

-108 YTVPDDKNYLIQ
+108 YTVPEDKNYLIQ

-162 YNDEPTYNLRVNL
+162 YDNDTTYSLRVNL
-175 NDDSIVLKTKA
+175 NDDSIVLKKKA
-186 DLTEDELTMLSTA
+186 DLTADELTMLDVVGL
-199 EIEDTSDVFECKGT
+199 EDTSDIFECKGT

-243 GNPNVKAVI
+243 GNPNVKAVV

-277 TIGVIGIH
+277 TMGMLGAN
-285 GGNKTSAFKIYV
+285 GGNTSTAFKIFV
-297 PKGKSKFNLINS
+297 PKGKPKFNLINS

-332 DVSFQYYTLI
+332 DATYQYYTLI
-342 AVEPTEEMTAFL
+342 AVDPTEEMTAFL
-354 IKEADKL
+354 VKEADKL
-361 VKLSVSVVSHDFT
+361 TKLSVSVVSHDFT
-374 QYFDYCD
+374 KYFDYCD
-381 LAWAKNK
+381 LAWAENK

-403 TPTEEDYKY
+403 IPTEEDYKY
-412 YKFNDDVAQNTFKN
+412 YKFNDEVSQNTFKN
-426 YNPQATDYTVTLT
+426 YSPTATDYTITLS
-439 DASALK
+439 DANTLK
-445 YANTEYG
+445 YANTESG
-452 QTVYALGDSS
+452 ESVYALGDTS
-462 GLYHNKTN
+462 GIYHNKTN
-470 TMIIPNKKYAWDF
+470 TMIIPNKKYSYNF
-483 TKAVYCDA
+483 SKAVYCDT

-499 VNDGASE
+499 ANEPDE
-506 NTTSDGRSIYS
+506 NTTADGRNIYTLSIFTD
-517 LNISPDPINTPSMY
+517 IVNTPSMY
-531 HLVDFYK
+531 PVVDFYK
-538 NNLIDRQNAD
+538 NNLTETQNAD
-548 VHLLVESDR
+548 VHFIIEADR
-557 GYDADTKTYTTYD
+557 GYAADTKTFTTYD
-570 NVLAQYYLES
+570 NNLAQYYLES
-580 DYRCLLKHKTH
+580 DYRTKLKHKAH
-591 DGSLSDIE
+591 DETLSDIE

-624 RSIKTI
+624 RNIKTI

-642 EAKQGKVTGVTS
+642 EDKQGKVTGVTS
-654 EEVAVPETPMEIIL
+654 DEVAVPEAPMEIIL

-753 GTFAELF
+753 ATFAELF

>member
-1 MAETENTKNTTE
+1 MPEVKSNTTE
-13 LILENIENGFKEIKK
+13 IILANIASEFKEIKK
-28 DLENVK
+28 DLDNVK
-34 AAISETGIAATNTT
+34 AAIIETGVAAANTT

-54 VKKISNKVEEKIKSA
+54 VKKISNKVEEKIKAA

-108 YTVPDDKNYLIQ
+108 YTVPEDKNYLIQ

-162 YNDEPTYNLRVNL
+162 YNDEPTYSLRVNL

-186 DLTEDELTMLSTA
+186 DLTEDELAMLTTA
-199 EIEDTSDVFECKGT
+199 ELEDTSDIFECKGT
-213 ASLPEYTSDFYINGK
+213 VSLPEYTSDFYINGK
-228 SPYAAVI
+228 APYAAVI

-243 GNPNVKAVI
+243 GNPNVKAVV

-277 TIGVIGIH
+277 TIGIIGIH

-361 VKLSVSVVSHDFT
+361 AKLSVSVISHDYT
-374 QYFDYCD
+374 KYFNYCE
-381 LAWAKNK
+381 LAWKENK
-388 DKEFHYMYRQWFDYL
+388 DFHYSYQQWFDYL
-403 TPTEEDYKY
+403 VPTEEDYKY
-412 YKFNDDVAQNTFKN
+412 YKFSDDNAQNTFKN
-426 YNPQATDYTVTLT
+426 YNPAATDYTITIM
-439 DASALK
+439 DATALK
-445 YANTEYG
+445 TANTEYG
-452 QTVYALGDSS
+452 QSVYALGDNS

-470 TMIIPNKKYAWDF
+470 TMVIPNKKYNWLF
-483 TKAVYCDA
+483 TKAVYCDI

-499 VNDGASE
+499 GNDGPSE
-506 NTTSDGRSIYS
+506 PTTDDGRNIYTLSI
-517 LNISPDPINTPSMY
+517 LTDPINTASMY
-531 HLVDFYK
+531 QLVNFHK
-538 NNLIDRQNAD
+538 NNIIDNQNVD
-548 VHLLVESDR
+548 VHLLVESSR
-557 GYDADTKTYTTYD
+557 GYDADTKTFTTYD
-570 NVLAQYYLES
+570 NNLAQYYLES
-580 DYRCLLKHKTH
+580 DYRVQLKHKIPLDETI
-591 DGSLSDIE
+591 SDIE

-605 ETVYGEPSKYTK
+605 ETEHGTLSKYTN

-624 RSIKTI
+624 RNIKTI
-630 KGTDITIVPFRL
+630 KGTDITLVPLRL
-642 EAKQGKVTGVTS
+642 EDKEGKVTGVTS
-654 EEVAVPETPMEIIL
+654 DEAPVPDTAMEIIL
-668 DGNCAV
+668 DGNCAI

-744 EVASYTGDT
+744 EVASYAGDT
-753 GTFAELF
+753 ATFAELF
-760 PEEFAKLTDVV
+760 PEDFAKLTDVV